1 MIPVPMLALA
11 VSPTDKQISKIVTL
25 DYPTGQNS
33 VAIITG
39 LGELFL
45 QGYNHYGEC
54 AVGETTA
61 FYDHFAQ
68 IKDINGSNTY
78 QCLDVFVAGGA
89 FVYNLDLPSGRRWM
103 FTGSQ
108 AELLGDQST
117 AIASTP
123 TELPAAYSAVTHT
136 EHGAGALKE
145 VRGTFGHNLWL
156 YQFEDGF
163 WGLYINGSNSSEIML
178 ARVAEPK
185 LLAVSQH
192 KFPHFCVTDNSAS
205 YMTTDGVLHMLGS
218 VQSINGVDTSTGP
231 DFWVG
236 YEVSSLT
243 SITSGVKF
251 LDYRLDANVCAFI
264 VGNDSSVLSHELAE
278 GAIWF
283 RMGSRNYYERGENP
297 PAVSRFFPGTGAH
310 HVVDVNS
317 GSIYGFANSTRSGY
331 LSYNDSYSDN
341 YVAYNGC
348 LVSSQWGKDITWIIN
363 TSTYAGGHKDKEAKS
378 FITFFVI
385 NGTLYYAGSRV
396 APGNVNS
403 APEIFGKRCYAAR
416 SILIPDVAYRN
427 LPANSITLA
436 AITGQHATGETI
448 QLQVANDPVG
458 STVYAVSLNTDATS
472 DQLQFTQDDPNLFYI
487 KGLKAGTYNIQLT
500 GKTGSPSVAIS
511 SNTVTVTFSTGIS
524 GSVSYIGPVGELP
537 GGDTYNTA
545 EYFKVDVDY
554 SLGVTASDVTIKY
567 VSGNTNI
574 LNFSEDGSTF
584 TTNPAG
590 GTAQVTVQAVKK
602 STGEVITLG
611 TVPVSVTKTI
621 IIISGVTACRN
632 SFGDVYVDIAN
643 DMPGGEIFY
652 EVRDWDN
659 FEIVDKGSTV
669 DGWFMYDV
677 SKQIDLF
684 GDSYRYY
691 MGTSTKKPL
700 YVYVSGN
707 RGSRWAFFTTYPEDK
722 LDDSRTWSVIPVQ
735 GNKFA
740 SQIMSVAK
748 GNDGPL
754 TIRDNTVAGL
764 GWGDKDKLQV
774 ILRDVS
780 PTTELIKSAS
790 DNYVIDYS
798 MFDSMT
804 GYELRTKSDFNPWD
818 IYTVMEDYSGREGR
832 FGYRSCTRISVSGRY
847 LSDKTGYLE
856 YPKSSSSL
864 VGKFGGL
871 TGYNTVEIEIDQNF
885 KLISAL
891 QLELY
896 DASNN
901 LLGTIY
907 PEGFVGNKY
916 GTKVAAWKKNS
927 TEEWVNIHR
936 LSFCIH
942 DLPPSV
948 DLATIARMRL
958 RLKHVSNTSYTYI
971 DIARFTLLRC
981 DPEFYLSEP
990 AGSLVTPGGAGKQ
1003 ISLQGKPLAFLH
1015 AIDSGTL
1022 AKNSEGDLSG
1032 TATAQDTFFY
1042 FESDFGAVK
1051 GMEFDVWLPESVV
1064 PVNSNHAH
1072 NNSVHVYWKTETQSF
1087 VEANVTYAKVTS
1099 LGGGWWHCKVDTL
1112 ANTSSSL
1119 NISGLRIDLPDDL
1132 YLQSASDK
1140 TFKIGKVKLIMYTTC
1155 FGPAYHEMIDC
1166 CKALKEQDI
1175 GVLDPILWYASNND
1189 GYLPVR
1195 DPDNYET
1202 YAKQYA
1208 NALEYY
1214 VEDISAASA
1223 PSPQEIEDT
1232 RVNIIPLPRYYRY
1245 TNGNPSTG
1253 AIIEPGGTT
1262 TDGGTT
1268 VEYWEGYGRVIV
1280 NDELEDLAIASAV
1293 LQIPTWPPQQISDYK
1308 VLGWTPDTSLTQTA
1322 ISTMLMDLVN
1332 TITGATGAK
1341 DNKRPNSDQIPSP
1354 DELKIYKD
1362 YAGNVVVEEV
1372 FIEETTSKWEIINT
1386 NPANGSTYSAHTV
1399 TSWPWTWYRSEQ
1411 ISALGAEAT
1420 SVNFHI
1426 SSISDADGGAP
1437 SYHLQFSQPV
1447 SKIEPTAFLDWIDT
1461 GPTPLGGTF
1470 RVMADT
1476 TPADNLGR
1484 IRVPSAGTDFA
1495 RLNELP
1501 ADPQQYQWFQATSVK
1516 PLMDV
1521 DCELINTTGT
1531 VVDEWHFQYVCDEP
1545 VVNISVPS
1553 TAGKM
1558 PGDSVQ
1564 ATYTITGK
1572 NGYVADY
1579 KTPMMEETDRYSAVW
1594 SSDNN
1599 DVMSVNSRTGV
1610 ITLNQFGTANIT
1622 LEVTWKDISGLG
1634 QVSGYTQNPTYRGTI
1649 SVTFAAG

>member
-39 LGELFL
+39 LGGLFL

-68 IKDINGSNTY
+68 ITDINGSNNY

-123 TELPAAYSAVTHT
+123 TELPAAYSKVTHT
-136 EHGAGALKE
+136 EHGAGSLRE

-178 ARVAEPK
+178 TRVAEPQ

-192 KFPHFCVTDNSAS
+192 KFPYFCVTDNSAS
-205 YMTTDGVLHMLGS
+205 YLTTDGVVHMLGN
-218 VQSINGVDTSTGP
+218 VQPILGVDTTTDPSY
-231 DFWVG
+231 WIG
-236 YEVSSLT
+236 YDIAAISSI
-243 SITSGVKF
+243 SAGAKI
-251 LDYRLDANVCAFI
+251 LDYRLDANICTFI
-264 VGNDSSVLSHELAE
+264 VGDDSNVLSHELAE
-278 GAIWF
+278 GAVWF
-283 RMGSRNYYERGENP
+283 RMGFRNYYERGANP
-297 PAVSRFFPGTGAH
+297 PTLARFFPGTGAH

-317 GSIYGFANSTRSGY
+317 GSIYGFANSCRSGY
-331 LSYNDSYSDN
+331 LAYNDSYADS

-348 LVSSQWGKDITWIIN
+348 LVAPQWGKNIAWIIN

-385 NGTLYYAGSRV
+385 DGKLYCSGSRV
-396 APGNVNS
+396 SSDGVNS

-427 LPANSITLA
+427 LRANSITLA

-458 STVYAVSLNTDATS
+458 STVYSVSLNTNATS

-537 GGDTYNTA
+537 GGDTYNTS

-567 VSGNTNI
+567 ISSNTSL
-574 LNFSEDGSTF
+574 LNFSEDGSSF

-590 GTAQVTVQAVKK
+590 GTAQVSVQVTKK
-602 STGEVITLG
+602 STGEVVTLG
-611 TVPVSVTKTI
+611 TVAVSVTKTI

-643 DMPGGEIFY
+643 DIPGGEILY
-652 EVRDWDN
+652 KVMDWN
-659 FEIVDKGSTV
+659 NMEIVDEGSTV
-669 DGWFMYDV
+669 DSWFMYDV
-677 SKQIDLF
+677 SKQIDVF

-691 MGTSTKKPL
+691 MGTSTRKPL
-700 YVYVSGN
+700 YVQVSGD
-707 RGSRWAFFTTYPEDK
+707 RGATWLAYTTYPEDAV
-722 LDDSRTWSVIPVQ
+722 DDSRTWSVIPVQ
-735 GNKFA
+735 GNKFL
-740 SQIMSVAK
+740 SQVMNTTK
-748 GNDGPL
+748 GNDYAL
-754 TIRDNTVAGL
+754 TLRDNTAAGL
-764 GWGDKDKLQV
+764 GWGDKDRLQV

-780 PTTELIKSAS
+780 LTTELVKFTAS
-790 DNYVIDYS
+790 NHVIDYS
-798 MFDSMT
+798 MFDSMNAAQFFDRAEST
-804 GYELRTKSDFNPWD
+804 GAISATLNTSYYGTAQGGGDH
-818 IYTVMEDYSGREGR
+818 
-832 FGYRSCTRISVSGRY
+832 YRSCLINQTASNRVIQSVVRG
-847 LSDKTGYLE
+847 LA
-856 YPKSSSSL
+856 
-864 VGKFGGL
+864 GKFGGL
-871 TGYNTVEIEIDQNF
+871 TGYNTVEVEISERALAGLNT
-885 KLISAL
+885 L
-891 QLELY
+891 QLDLKKS
-896 DASNN
+896 DNT
-901 LLGTIY
+901 LLATIY
-907 PEGFVGNKY
+907 PESINGAAYN
-916 GTKVAAWKKNS
+916 KVAAWQRKGSN
-927 TEEWVNIHR
+927 TTDDIFRV
-936 LSFCIH
+936 SFCIH
-942 DLPPSV
+942 DVPSGV
-948 DLATIARMRL
+948 NLADIDQVCVTIPGSTR
-958 RLKHVSNTSYTYI
+958 TFIIIT
-971 DIARFTLLRC
+971 RFTLLRR
-981 DPEFYLSEP
+981 DPEFFLSEP
-990 AGSLVTPGGAGKQ
+990 AGAVVVPAIGTSGEQVSIRGKTLTAV
-1003 ISLQGKPLAFLH
+1003 SD
-1015 AIDSGTL
+1015 IDGPTL
-1022 AKNSEGDLSG
+1022 AKDSECDLVG
-1032 TATAQDTFFY
+1032 TVTGNDPFLNWK
-1042 FESDFGAVK
+1042 SDFGAVK
-1051 GMEFDVWLPESVV
+1051 GMEFDIWLPEGFVLGSG
-1064 PVNSNHAH
+1064 AGGQH
-1072 NNSVHVYWKTETQSF
+1072 NVHLYWATATQDF
-1087 VEANVTYAKVTS
+1087 AEANITYVEQTL
-1099 LGGGWWHCKVDTL
+1099 LGDGWWHCKADTL
-1112 ANTSSSL
+1112 TNTSASL
-1119 NISGLRIDLPDDL
+1119 NITALRIDLPETL
-1132 YLQSASDK
+1132 YHLTDK
-1140 TFKIGKVKLIMYTTC
+1140 SFKIGKVKLIMYTTC

-1166 CKALKEQDI
+1166 CTALIEKGI
-1175 GVLDPILWYASNND
+1175 GVMDPILWYASNRE

-1195 DPDNYET
+1195 GPDNYET
-1202 YAKQYA
+1202 YAIQYA
-1208 NALEYY
+1208 NALEYFAEEIS
-1214 VEDISAASA
+1214 VAGAEDY
-1223 PSPQEIEDT
+1223 QQIEDM
-1232 RVNIIPLPRYYRY
+1232 RVNIIPLPRYYLSLFAFA
-1245 TNGNPSTG
+1245 TTDNP
-1253 AIIEPGGTT
+1253 IIESGGLT
-1262 TDGGTT
+1262 TDGGII
-1268 VEYWEGYGRVIV
+1268 VSYQEGYGRVIV
-1280 NDELEDLAIASAV
+1280 NNEIEDLAIASDAI
-1293 LQIPTWPPQQISDYK
+1293 QIPTWPPQRISDYE
-1308 VLGWTPDTSLTQTA
+1308 VPGGRSATSLT
-1322 ISTMLMDLVN
+1322 SNSVSMMLMDLVN
-1332 TITGATGAK
+1332 TITGTTGAK
-1341 DNKRPNSDQIPSP
+1341 DSQRSNSDQIPSP
-1354 DELKIYKD
+1354 EELKIYKD
-1362 YAGNVVVEEV
+1362 YVGNVVVEEEW
-1372 FIEETTSKWEIINT
+1372 IEDTTAKWEIINAAT
-1386 NPANGSTYSAHTV
+1386 TSSTIYGISTV
-1399 TSWPWTWYRSEQ
+1399 TEWPWTWYRDNQ
-1411 ISALGAEAT
+1411 ISVAGAEVT
-1420 SVNFHI
+1420 EVNFYI

-1437 SYHLQFSQPV
+1437 SYSLLFTQPV
-1447 SKIEPTAFLDWIDT
+1447 SKTEPTAFLDWIDT
-1461 GPTPLGGTF
+1461 GPTPFGGTF

-1476 TPADNLGR
+1476 TPEDNLGR
-1484 IRVPSAGTDFA
+1484 IQVPSAGTDFTK
-1495 RLNELP
+1495 LNELP
-1501 ADPQQYQWFQATSVK
+1501 ADPQEYQWFQATSVK

-1521 DCELINTTGT
+1521 DCELITTTGT
-1531 VVDEWHFQYVCDEP
+1531 IVDDWHFEYVCDEP
-1545 VVNISVPS
+1545 VINISVPS

-1649 SVTFAAG
+1649 SVTYAYTG

>member
-11 VSPTDKQISKIVTL
+11 ASPTDKQISKIVTL

-54 AVGETTA
+54 AIGETTA

-68 IKDINGSNTY
+68 ITNINGSNNY

-89 FVYNLDLPSGRRWM
+89 FVYYLDLPTGKHWM

-123 TELPAAYSAVTHT
+123 TELPSAYSKVTHT
-136 EHGAGALKE
+136 EHGAGSLRE

-178 ARVAEPK
+178 AQVAEPK

-218 VQSINGVDTSTGP
+218 IQSINGVDTSTGP
-231 DFWVG
+231 DSWVG

-243 SITSGVKF
+243 SITAGVKF

-264 VGNDSSVLSHELAE
+264 VGSDSNVLSHELAE
-278 GAIWF
+278 GDVWF
-283 RMGSRNYYERGENP
+283 RMGSRNYYERGPNP

-317 GSIYGFANSTRSGY
+317 GSIYGFTNSNKSGY
-331 LSYNDSYSDN
+331 LGADDN
-341 YVAYNGC
+341 YRDAYYAYNGC
-348 LVSSQWGKDITWIIN
+348 LVAFQWGREIAWIIN
-363 TSTYAGGHKDKEAKS
+363 TSTYANGHKDKEAKS

-385 NGTLYYAGSRV
+385 DGKLYYSGSRV
-396 APGNVNS
+396 SSDGTTS

-427 LPANSITLA
+427 LPANSITVA
-436 AITGQHATGETI
+436 AIDGQHATGETI

-458 STVYAVSLNTDATS
+458 STVYSVSLNTNATS

-524 GSVSYIGPVGELP
+524 GSVSYIGPVGEIP

-545 EYFKVDVDY
+545 EYFKTDVTY

-567 VSGNTNI
+567 VSGDTNV
-574 LNFSEDGSTF
+574 LNFSGDGSTF

-611 TVPVSVTKTI
+611 TVTVTVEKTLI
-621 IIISGVTACRN
+621 EISSVTACRN

-643 DMPGGEIFY
+643 DTPGGEIFY
-652 EVRDWDN
+652 KVLDWN
-659 FEIVDKGSTV
+659 NMEIVDEGSTV
-669 DGWFMYDV
+669 DGWFVYDV

-691 MGTSTKKPL
+691 MVTDTRKPL
-700 YVYVSGN
+700 YVQVSGD
-707 RGSRWAFFTTYPEDK
+707 RGWTWNSYTTYPEDK

-735 GNKFA
+735 GNKYL
-740 SQIMSVAK
+740 SQVMTVAK

-754 TIRDNTVAGL
+754 TLRDNTVAGL
-764 GWGDKDKLQV
+764 GWGDKDRLQV

-780 PTTELIKSAS
+780 LTTELVKFAS

-804 GYELRTKSDFNPWD
+804 GYELVTKSDFNPGQ
-818 IYTVMEDYSGREGR
+818 IYTVKSLYANSEAEGMY
-832 FGYRSCTRISVSGRY
+832 GYRSCTS
-847 LSDKTGYLE
+847 LSLSYKRLPDNTGYLE
-856 YPKSSSSL
+856 YPRSSSSL

-871 TGYNTVEIEIDQNF
+871 TGYNTIEIEIDQDVE
-885 KLISAL
+885 LLSAL

-907 PEGFVGNKY
+907 PEGFVGNRY
-916 GTKVAAWKKNS
+916 GTKVAAWKNVLNG
-927 TEEWVNIHR
+927 TWADIHR

-948 DLATIARMRL
+948 DLTTIARMRL
-958 RLKHVSNTSYTYI
+958 RLKYVSIYSSTYI
-971 DIARFTLLRC
+971 AITRFTLLRR

-990 AGSLVTPGGAGKQ
+990 AGSLVTKGERQ
-1003 ISLQGKPLAFLH
+1003 ISLQGKPLANVNTIDETTLTKNTSTGNLEGTVTNYDPFLVW
-1015 AIDSGTL
+1015 A
-1022 AKNSEGDLSG
+1022 
-1032 TATAQDTFFY
+1032 
-1042 FESDFGAVK
+1042 SDFGAVK
-1051 GMEFDVWLPESVV
+1051 GIEFDIWLPEGFVLGSSTGGQYNVHLYWMTATQGFAE
-1064 PVNSNHAH
+1064 VNIT
-1072 NNSVHVYWKTETQSF
+1072 WPEQ
-1087 VEANVTYAKVTS
+1087 TY
-1099 LGGGWWHCKVDTL
+1099 LGDGWWHCRADTL
-1112 ANTSSSL
+1112 TNVSSSL
-1119 NISGLRIDLPDDL
+1119 NITGLRIDLPGLL
-1132 YLQSASDK
+1132 YNHTDK

-1166 CKALKEQDI
+1166 CTALRDKGID
-1175 GVLDPILWYASNND
+1175 VMDPILWYASNNT

-1195 DPDNYET
+1195 DPDNYKT

-1208 NALEYY
+1208 KALEYFT
-1214 VEDISAASA
+1214 EDISVAGAADYT
-1223 PSPQEIEDT
+1223 EIEAM

-1245 TNGNPSTG
+1245 ISTTNNSV
-1253 AIIEPGGTT
+1253 IEPGGLT
-1262 TDGGTT
+1262 TDGGVT

-1280 NDELEDLAIASAV
+1280 NDELEDLAMVSAV
-1293 LQIPTWPPQQISDYK
+1293 IQIPTWPPQQVSGYN
-1308 VLGWTPDTSLTQTA
+1308 VPGGTPDTSLTSA
-1322 ISTMLMDLVN
+1322 SVDTMITDLVN
-1332 TITGATGAK
+1332 TISRTTEGK
-1341 DNKRPNSDQIPSP
+1341 DSQRPNSDQIPSP

-1362 YAGNVVVEEV
+1362 SVGNIVVDAVS
-1372 FIEETTSKWEIINT
+1372 ISDTTSKWEIINVSHDYG
-1386 NPANGSTYSAHTV
+1386 NTYNVNTV
-1399 TSWPWTWYRSEQ
+1399 TSWPWTWPRDSQ
-1411 ISALGAEAT
+1411 ISYAGAEV
-1420 SVNFHI
+1420 SEVNFHI

-1437 SYHLQFSQPV
+1437 SYSLQFAQ
-1447 SKIEPTAFLDWIDT
+1447 L
-1461 GPTPLGGTF
+1461 
-1470 RVMADT
+1470 
-1476 TPADNLGR
+1476 
-1484 IRVPSAGTDFA
+1484 
-1495 RLNELP
+1495 
-1501 ADPQQYQWFQATSVK
+1501 
-1516 PLMDV
+1516 
-1521 DCELINTTGT
+1521 
-1531 VVDEWHFQYVCDEP
+1531 
-1545 VVNISVPS
+1545 VNKV
-1553 TAGKM
+1553 
-1558 PGDSVQ
+1558 
-1564 ATYTITGK
+1564 
-1572 NGYVADY
+1572 
-1579 KTPMMEETDRYSAVW
+1579 
-1594 SSDNN
+1594 
-1599 DVMSVNSRTGV
+1599 
-1610 ITLNQFGTANIT
+1610 
-1622 LEVTWKDISGLG
+1622 
-1634 QVSGYTQNPTYRGTI
+1634 
-1649 SVTFAAG
+1649 

>member
-11 VSPTDKQISKIVTL
+11 ASPTDKQISKIVTL

-68 IKDINGSNTY
+68 ITNINGSNNY

-123 TELPAAYSAVTHT
+123 AELPAAYSKVTHT
-136 EHGAGALKE
+136 EHGAGSLRE

-163 WGLYINGSNSSEIML
+163 WGLYINGSNSSGIML
-178 ARVAEPK
+178 AQVAEPK

-231 DFWVG
+231 DVWVG

-264 VGNDSSVLSHELAE
+264 VGSDSSVLSHELAE

-283 RMGSRNYYERGENP
+283 RVGSKNYYERGENP
-297 PAVSRFFPGTGAH
+297 PEVSRFFPGTGAH

-317 GSIYGFANSTRSGY
+317 GIGYGFTHSNKSGY
-331 LSYNDSYSDN
+331 LAYNDSYHDGYIADS
-341 YVAYNGC
+341 GC
-348 LVSSQWGKDITWIIN
+348 LVTTQWGRDIAWIIN
-363 TSTYAGGHKDKEAKS
+363 TSTYANGHKDKEAKS
-378 FITFFVI
+378 FITFFVTD
-385 NGTLYYAGSRV
+385 GKLYYSGSRV
-396 APGNVNS
+396 SSDGTTS

-427 LPANSITLA
+427 LPANSITVA
-436 AITGQHATGETI
+436 AIADQHATGETL
-448 QLQVANDPVG
+448 QLQVALEPVG
-458 STVYAVSLNTDATS
+458 STVYSVSLNTNATS

-487 KGLKAGTYNIQLT
+487 KGLKAGTYNIQLA

-524 GSVSYIGPVGELP
+524 GSVSYIGPVGEIP

-545 EYFKVDVDY
+545 EYFKTDVAY

-567 VSGNTNI
+567 VSSNANV
-574 LNFSEDGSTF
+574 LNFSGDGSTF

-590 GTAQVTVQAVKK
+590 GTAQVSVQAVKN
-602 STGEVITLG
+602 STGEVVTLG
-611 TVPVSVTKTI
+611 TVAVSVTKTI

-643 DMPGGEIFY
+643 DMPGGEILY
-652 EVRDWDN
+652 KVLDWN
-659 FEIVDKGSTV
+659 NMGIVDEGSTV

-677 SKQIDLF
+677 SKQINLF
-684 GDSYRYY
+684 DDSYRYY

-700 YVYVSGN
+700 YVQVSGD
-707 RGSRWAFFTTYPEDK
+707 RGATWTAYTTYPEDK

-764 GWGDKDKLQV
+764 GWGDKDRLQV

-780 PTTELIKSAS
+780 LTTELVKSAAS
-790 DNYVIDYS
+790 NHVIDCS
-798 MFDSMT
+798 MFDSMNAAQLMARAAAT
-804 GYELRTKSDFNPWD
+804 YNVSLDTSTYGTAQGGGDS
-818 IYTVMEDYSGREGR
+818 
-832 FGYRSCTRISVSGRY
+832 YRSCLTMSAAGSSTYFRIDG
-847 LSDKTGYLE
+847 LA
-856 YPKSSSSL
+856 
-864 VGKFGGL
+864 GKFGGL
-871 TGYNTVEIEIDQNF
+871 TGYNTIEVEISGKEL
-885 KLISAL
+885 KW
-891 QLELY
+891 LETLRV
-896 DASNN
+896 DLHDSNN
-901 LLGTIY
+901 TFITAIF
-907 PEGFVGNKY
+907 PESINGAAYN
-916 GTKVAAWKKNS
+916 KVAAWKRKGS
-927 TEEWVNIHR
+927 QTEDNIFR
-936 LSFCIH
+936 VSFCIH
-942 DLPPSV
+942 DVPHTI
-948 DLATIARMRL
+948 DLATIDKVLVAAGYVDGGGVAL
-958 RLKHVSNTSYTYI
+958 VNVT
-971 DIARFTLLRC
+971 RFTLLRR
-981 DPEFYLSEP
+981 DPEFFLSEP
-990 AGSLVTPGGAGKQ
+990 AGAAVVPGVGTAAGNQ
-1003 ISLQGKPLAFLH
+1003 VSIQGKALTSVSN
-1015 AIDSGTL
+1015 IDSVTL
-1022 AKNSEGDLSG
+1022 AKNSEGDLVG
-1032 TATAQDTFFY
+1032 TVTNLDPY
-1042 FESDFGAVK
+1042 LVWESDFGAVK
-1051 GMEFDVWLPESVV
+1051 GIEFDIWLPEGYALSG
-1064 PVNSNHAH
+1064 PG
-1072 NNSVHVYWKTETQSF
+1072 VHLYWKTSTQDYS
-1087 VEANVTYAKVTS
+1087 EANITWADQIL
-1099 LGGGWWHCKVDTL
+1099 LGNGWWHCKATTL
-1112 ANTSSSL
+1112 TNTSPDL
-1119 NISGLRIDLPDDL
+1119 HITGLRIDLPNSL
-1132 YLQSASDK
+1132 YEHADK

-1166 CKALKEQDI
+1166 CTALIDKGID
-1175 GVLDPILWYASNND
+1175 VMDPVLWYASNNE
-1189 GYLPVR
+1189 GYLPVKGS
-1195 DPDNYET
+1195 DNYET

-1208 NALEYY
+1208 NALEYFA
-1214 VEDISAASA
+1214 EEISVAGAADYL
-1223 PSPQEIEDT
+1223 EIEDM
-1232 RVNIIPLPRYYRY
+1232 RVNIIPLPRYYSY
-1245 TNGNPSTG
+1245 ISETNNSIVEFGG
-1253 AIIEPGGTT
+1253 ATN
-1262 TDGGTT
+1262 DGGIT
-1268 VEYWEGYGRVIV
+1268 VDYKEGYGRVIV

-1293 LQIPTWPPQQISDYK
+1293 IQIPTWPPQLPSGYNVNGLVD
-1308 VLGWTPDTSLTQTA
+1308 TTSLSSA
-1322 ISTMLMDLVN
+1322 SVSTMIADLVT
-1332 TITGATGAK
+1332 TITGTTGAK
-1341 DNKRPNSDQIPSP
+1341 DNKRLNSDQIPSP
-1354 DELKIYKD
+1354 EKLKIYKD
-1362 YAGNVVVEEV
+1362 YAGNVVVEKV
-1372 FIEETTSKWEIINT
+1372 YIEDTTSKWEIINVKPD
-1386 NPANGSTYSAHTV
+1386 NSATYNVNTV
-1399 TSWPWTWYRSEQ
+1399 TAWPWTWYRDGQ
-1411 ISALGAEAT
+1411 ISSAGAEVT
-1420 SVNFHI
+1420 NFNFYI

-1437 SYHLQFSQPV
+1437 SYSMQFWGPAN
-1447 SKIEPTAFLDWIDT
+1447 KIEPVAFLDWIDT

-1470 RVMADT
+1470 RVEAET
-1476 TPADNLGR
+1476 TPANNLGR

-1501 ADPQQYQWFQATSVK
+1501 ADPQKYQWFQATSVK

-1531 VVDEWHFQYVCDEP
+1531 VVDNWHFQYVCDEP
-1545 VVNISVPS
+1545 VINISVPS

-1634 QVSGYTQNPTYRGTI
+1634 QVSGYTQNPIYRGSI

>member
-68 IKDINGSNTY
+68 ITDINGSNNY

-89 FVYNLDLPSGRRWM
+89 FVYNLDLPSGRHWM

-136 EHGAGALKE
+136 EHGAGSLKE

-178 ARVAEPK
+178 ARVAEPQ

-205 YMTTDGVLHMLGS
+205 YLTTDGVLHVLGN
-218 VQSINGVDTSTGP
+218 VQSVLGVDTTTDPSY
-231 DFWVG
+231 WVS
-236 YEVSSLT
+236 YDVASLSSI
-243 SITSGVKF
+243 SSGAKI

-264 VGNDSSVLSHELAE
+264 VGDNSDTLSHELAE
-278 GAIWF
+278 GAVWF
-283 RMGSRNYYERGENP
+283 RMGSRNYYERGDNP

-317 GSIYGFANSTRSGY
+317 GSIYGFANSNKSGY
-331 LSYNDSYSDN
+331 LDYNDSYSDN

-348 LVSSQWGKDITWIIN
+348 LVNPQWGKDVAWIIN
-363 TSTYAGGHKDKEAKS
+363 TSTYANGHKDKEAKS

-385 NGTLYYAGSRV
+385 DKKLYYSGSRV
-396 APGNVNS
+396 SSDGVNS

-416 SILIPDVAYRN
+416 SILLPDVAYRN
-427 LPANSITLA
+427 LPANSISLT
-436 AITGQHATGETI
+436 AISGEHATGETI
-448 QLQVANDPVG
+448 QLQVALEPVG
-458 STVYAVSLNTDATS
+458 STVYSVSLNTNATS

-511 SNTVTVTFSTGIS
+511 SNTVTVTFSTGVS

-545 EYFKVDVDY
+545 EYFKVDVGY

-567 VSGNTNI
+567 VSGDTSV
-574 LNFSEDGSTF
+574 LNFSEDGNTF
-584 TTNPAG
+584 TTNPFG
-590 GTAQVTVQAVKK
+590 GTVQVTVQAIKN
-602 STGEVITLG
+602 STSEVITLG
-611 TVPVSVTKTI
+611 TITVSVTETSI
-621 IIISGVTACRN
+621 TISGVTACRN

-643 DMPGGEIFY
+643 DTPGGAILY
-652 EVRDWDN
+652 KVMDWN
-659 FEIVDKGSTV
+659 NMEIVDEGSTV
-669 DGWFMYDV
+669 DSWFMYDV

-691 MGTSTKKPL
+691 MGTSTRKPL
-700 YVYVSGN
+700 YVQVSGD
-707 RGSRWAFFTTYPEDK
+707 RGATWLAYTIYPEDK
-722 LDDSRTWSVIPVQ
+722 IDDSRTWSVIPVQ
-735 GNKFA
+735 GNKFLR
-740 SQIMSVAK
+740 QIMNTTK
-748 GNDGPL
+748 GNDYAL
-754 TIRDNTVAGL
+754 TFRDNTVAGL
-764 GWGDKDKLQV
+764 GWGDKDRLQV

-780 PTTELIKSAS
+780 LTTELVKSVAS
-790 DNYVIDYS
+790 RHVIDCS
-798 MFDSMT
+798 MFDSMNAAQFFDRAEST
-804 GYELRTKSDFNPWD
+804 GAISATLNTSYYGTAQGGGDH
-818 IYTVMEDYSGREGR
+818 
-832 FGYRSCTRISVSGRY
+832 YRSCLILQTAGN
-847 LSDKTGYLE
+847 KTLQQGIKGLA
-856 YPKSSSSL
+856 
-864 VGKFGGL
+864 GKFGGL
-871 TGYNTVEIEIDQNF
+871 TGYNTVEVEISERALEALNT
-885 KLISAL
+885 L
-891 QLELY
+891 QLDLRAR
-896 DASNN
+896 DGAS
-901 LLGTIY
+901 LATIY
-907 PEGFVGNKY
+907 PESINGEAYN
-916 GTKVAAWKKNS
+916 KVAAWKRKGSS
-927 TEEWVNIHR
+927 TTDDIFRV
-936 LSFCIH
+936 SFCIH
-942 DLPPSV
+942 DAPSSVNLANIDQVFVTLPGTT
-948 DLATIARMRL
+948 ATFI
-958 RLKHVSNTSYTYI
+958 VVT
-971 DIARFTLLRC
+971 RFTLLRR
-981 DPEFYLSEP
+981 DPEFFLSEP
-990 AGSLVTPGGAGKQ
+990 AGALVVPAIGTTGEQ
-1003 ISLQGKPLAFLH
+1003 VTIQGKATSVLNS
-1015 AIDSGTL
+1015 IDNATL
-1022 AKNSEGDLSG
+1022 AKNSECDLVG
-1032 TATAQDTFFY
+1032 TVTNSDPFLVW
-1042 FESDFGAVK
+1042 ESDFGAVK
-1051 GMEFDVWLPESVV
+1051 GIEFDIWLPEGVDLGRE
-1064 PVNSNHAH
+1064 PCCI
-1072 NNSVHVYWKTETQSF
+1072 YWGTDTQLF
-1087 VEANVTYAKVTS
+1087 AEVNVTRADYTL
-1099 LGGGWWHCKVDTL
+1099 LGDGWWHCKATTL
-1112 ANTSSSL
+1112 TNTSSGL
-1119 NISGLRIDLPDDL
+1119 NITSLRINLPDSL
-1132 YLQSASDK
+1132 YDHVDK
-1140 TFKIGKVKLIMYTTC
+1140 SFKIGKVKLIMYTTC

-1166 CKALKEQDI
+1166 CTALIDKGI
-1175 GVLDPILWYASNND
+1175 GVMDPVLWYASNRE
-1189 GYLPVR
+1189 GYLPNKGS
-1195 DPDNYET
+1195 DNYET

-1214 VEDISAASA
+1214 TEEISVAGAEDY
-1223 PSPQEIEDT
+1223 QQIEDM

-1245 TNGNPSTG
+1245 LSAPVVFEYGGLTN
-1253 AIIEPGGTT
+1253 
-1262 TDGGTT
+1262 DGGNT
-1268 VEYWEGYGRVIV
+1268 VDYGEGYGRVIV
-1280 NDELEDLAIASAV
+1280 NNELEDLAIASDV
-1293 LQIPTWPPQQISDYK
+1293 IQVPTWPPQLISGYT
-1308 VLGWTPDTSLTQTA
+1308 VGETLGASSLTPA
-1322 ISTMLMDLVN
+1322 SVNTMVADLVD
-1332 TITGATGAK
+1332 TIVGTTGGK

-1362 YAGNVVVEEV
+1362 YVGNVVVEEGY
-1372 FIEETTSKWEIINT
+1372 IEDTTSKWEIVNT
-1386 NPANGSTYSAHTV
+1386 NTSGGLVYSVNTI
-1399 TSWPWTWYRSEQ
+1399 TTWPWTWYRSDQ
-1411 ISALGAEAT
+1411 IAALGAEA
-1420 SVNFHI
+1420 SVASFYI
-1426 SSISDADGGAP
+1426 SSVSDADGGAP
-1437 SYHLQFSQPV
+1437 SYSLRFLQPV
-1447 SKIEPTAFLDWIDT
+1447 SKIEPVAFDDWIDT

-1484 IRVPSAGTDFA
+1484 IRVPSAGTDFT

-1521 DCELINTTGT
+1521 DCELINTAGT
-1531 VVDEWHFQYVCDEP
+1531 TVDDWHFEYVCDEP

-1564 ATYTITGK
+1564 ATYTITGR

-1594 SSDNN
+1594 SSNNN

-1610 ITLNQFGTANIT
+1610 ITLNQFGTATIT

-1634 QVSGYTQNPTYRGTI
+1634 QVSGYTQNPTYTGSI
-1649 SVTFAAG
+1649 SVTFAYTG

>member
-11 VSPTDKQISKIVTL
+11 ASPTDKQISKIVTL

-68 IKDINGSNTY
+68 ITNIDGSNNY

-123 TELPAAYSAVTHT
+123 TELPAAYSKVTHT
-136 EHGAGALKE
+136 EHGAGSLRE

-178 ARVAEPK
+178 AQVAEPK

-231 DFWVG
+231 DSWVG

-251 LDYRLDANVCAFI
+251 LDYRLDANICTFI
-264 VGNDSSVLSHELAE
+264 VGDDSNALSHELAE
-278 GAIWF
+278 GAVWF
-283 RMGSRNYYERGENP
+283 RMGSRNYYERGSNP

-317 GSIYGFANSTRSGY
+317 GDVYGFANSNKSGY
-331 LSYNDSYSDN
+331 LSYNDSYDDA
-341 YVAYNGC
+341 YVAFNGC
-348 LVSSQWGKDITWIIN
+348 LVNFAWSREVEWVIN

-385 NGTLYYAGSRV
+385 DGKLWYAGSRV
-396 APGNVNS
+396 SSDNVNS

-427 LPANSITLA
+427 LPANSITVA
-436 AITGQHATGETI
+436 AITDQHATGETL
-448 QLQVANDPVG
+448 QLQVALEPVG
-458 STVYAVSLNTDATS
+458 STVYSVSLNTNAAS

-500 GKTGSPSVAIS
+500 GKTGSPSAAIS

-524 GSVSYIGPVGELP
+524 GSVSYIGPVGEIP

-545 EYFKVDVDY
+545 EYFKTDVAY

-567 VSGNTNI
+567 VSSNTNV
-574 LNFSEDGSTF
+574 LNFSGDGSTF

-590 GTAQVTVQAVKK
+590 GTAQVSVQAVKN
-602 STGEVITLG
+602 STGEVVTLG
-611 TVPVSVTKTI
+611 TVTVTVTKTI

-643 DMPGGEIFY
+643 DMPGGEILY
-652 EVRDWDN
+652 KVMDWN
-659 FEIVDKGSTV
+659 NSGVVDEGSTV

-677 SKQIDLF
+677 SKQINLF
-684 GDSYRYY
+684 DDSYRYY

-700 YVYVSGN
+700 YVQVSGD
-707 RGSRWAFFTTYPEDK
+707 RGATWSAYTAYPEDK

-735 GNKFA
+735 GNKYL
-740 SQIMSVAK
+740 SQAMTVAK

-754 TIRDNTVAGL
+754 TLRDNTVAGL
-764 GWGDKDKLQV
+764 GWGDKDRLQV

-780 PTTELIKSAS
+780 LTTELVKSAAS
-790 DNYVIDYS
+790 NHVIDCS
-798 MFDSMT
+798 MFDSMNAAQFNA
-804 GYELRTKSDFNPWD
+804 GLLGNKSGTITLDTSTYGTAQGGGDN
-818 IYTVMEDYSGREGR
+818 
-832 FGYRSCTRISVSGRY
+832 YRSCLTLTAPSGTSAWCGVGG
-847 LSDKTGYLE
+847 LA
-856 YPKSSSSL
+856 
-864 VGKFGGL
+864 GKFGGL
-871 TGYNTVEIEIDQNF
+871 TGYNTIEVEISGKGLQG
-885 KLISAL
+885 LSTL
-891 QLELY
+891 QLELQK
-896 DASNN
+896 NG
-901 LLGTIY
+901 GTILANIY
-907 PEGFVGNKY
+907 PESINGSAYN
-916 GTKVAAWKKNS
+916 KVAAWKRKGS
-927 TEEWVNIHR
+927 QTEDNIFR
-936 LSFCIH
+936 VSFCIY
-942 DLPPSV
+942 DVPSTIRLTDIDKV
-948 DLATIARMRL
+948 FVVLSGATTATVNI
-958 RLKHVSNTSYTYI
+958 T
-971 DIARFTLLRC
+971 RFTLLRR
-981 DPEFYLSEP
+981 DPEFFLSEP
-990 AGSLVTPGGAGKQ
+990 AGAQVVPSIGTAGKQ
-1003 ISLQGKPLAFLH
+1003 VSIKGKEVSKLN
-1015 AIDSGTL
+1015 AIDSATL
-1022 AKNSEGDLSG
+1022 AKDSECDLTG
-1032 TATAQDTFFY
+1032 TVTGNDPFLAW
-1042 FESDFGAVK
+1042 ESDFGAVK
-1051 GMEFDVWLPESVV
+1051 GVEFDIWLPEGFVLSGKG
-1064 PVNSNHAH
+1064 
-1072 NNSVHVYWKTETQSF
+1072 VHLYWRTDTQPF
-1087 VEANVTYAKVTS
+1087 TEANVTWADQIS
-1099 LGGGWWHCKVDTL
+1099 LGDGWWHCRAATL
-1112 ANTSSSL
+1112 TNTSSDL
-1119 NISGLRIDLPDDL
+1119 HITGLRIDLPNSL
-1132 YLQSASDK
+1132 YDHADK
-1140 TFKIGKVKLIMYTTC
+1140 SFKIGKVKLIMYTTC

-1166 CKALKEQDI
+1166 CTALVDKGIE
-1175 GVLDPILWYASNND
+1175 VMDPVLWYASNNA

-1195 DPDNYET
+1195 GQDNYET
-1202 YAKQYA
+1202 YARQYA
-1208 NALEYY
+1208 NALEYFA
-1214 VEDISAASA
+1214 EEISVAGAADYL
-1223 PSPQEIEDT
+1223 EIEDM
-1232 RVNIIPLPRYYRY
+1232 RVNIISLPRYYSY
-1245 TNGNPSTG
+1245 ISETNNSIVEFGG
-1253 AIIEPGGTT
+1253 ATN
-1262 TDGGTT
+1262 DGGIT
-1268 VEYWEGYGRVIV
+1268 VDYKEGYGRVIV

-1293 LQIPTWPPQQISDYK
+1293 IQIPAWPPQLPSGYNVSGLVD
-1308 VLGWTPDTSLTQTA
+1308 TTSLSSA
-1322 ISTMLMDLVN
+1322 SVSTMIADLVT
-1332 TITGATGAK
+1332 TITGSTGGK
-1341 DNKRPNSDQIPSP
+1341 DNLRPNADQIPSP
-1354 DELKIYKD
+1354 EELKIYKD
-1362 YAGNVVVEEV
+1362 YAGNVVVEDV
-1372 FIEETTSKWEIINT
+1372 WIEDTTSKWEIINVNADNSATYGT
-1386 NPANGSTYSAHTV
+1386 NIV
-1399 TSWPWTWYRSEQ
+1399 TSWPWTWYRDNQ
-1411 ISALGAEAT
+1411 ISVSGAE
-1420 SVNFHI
+1420 VNVFNFYTH
-1426 SSISDADGGAP
+1426 SISDADGGAP
-1437 SYHLQFSQPV
+1437 SYTFQFWGSA

-1470 RVMADT
+1470 RVEAET
-1476 TPADNLGR
+1476 TPVDNLGR

-1531 VVDEWHFQYVCDEP
+1531 VVDNWHFQYVCDEP

-1594 SSDNN
+1594 SSNNN

-1610 ITLNQFGTANIT
+1610 ITLNQFGTATIT
-1622 LEVTWKDISGLG
+1622 LTITWKDISGLG
-1634 QVSGYTQNPTYRGTI
+1634 QVSGYPQNPTYTGSI

>member
-11 VSPTDKQISKIVTL
+11 ASPTDKQISKIVTL

-68 IKDINGSNTY
+68 ITNINGSNNY

-89 FVYNLDLPSGRRWM
+89 FVYYLDLPTGKHWM

-123 TELPAAYSAVTHT
+123 TELPAAYSKVTHT
-136 EHGAGALKE
+136 EHGVGSLRE

-178 ARVAEPK
+178 APVAAPK
-185 LLAVSQH
+185 LLTVSQH
-192 KFPHFCVTDNSAS
+192 KFPHFCVTDNCAS
-205 YMTTDGVLHMLGS
+205 YMTPDGVLHVLGNAQAI
-218 VQSINGVDTSTGP
+218 VGVDTTTGP
-231 DFWVG
+231 DYWAS
-236 YEVSSLT
+236 YDIAALSSI
-243 SITSGVKF
+243 SSGVKF
-251 LDYRLDANVCAFI
+251 LDYRLDANICAFI
-264 VGNDSSVLSHELAE
+264 VGDDSNTLSHELAE

-283 RMGSRNYYERGENP
+283 RMGSRNYYERGSNP
-297 PAVSRFFPGTGAH
+297 PTLSRFFPGPAAH
-310 HVVDVNS
+310 HVVNVESGDV
-317 GSIYGFANSTRSGY
+317 YGFANSNKSGY
-331 LSYNDSYSDN
+331 LSYADTYEDT
-341 YVAYNGC
+341 YAAYNGC
-348 LVSSQWGKDITWIIN
+348 LVNFAWGREVEWVIN

-385 NGTLYYAGSRV
+385 DGKLYYAGSRV
-396 APGNVNS
+396 SSDNVNS
-403 APEIFGKRCYAAR
+403 TPEIFGKRCYAAR

-427 LPANSITLA
+427 LPANSITVA
-436 AITGQHATGETI
+436 AIDGQHATGETI
-448 QLQVANDPVG
+448 QLQVENDPVG
-458 STVYAVSLNTDATS
+458 STVYSISLNTNATS

-487 KGLKAGTYNIQLT
+487 KGLKAGTYNIQLA

-511 SNTVTVTFSTGIS
+511 SNTVTVTFSTGVS
-524 GSVSYIGPVGELP
+524 GSVSYIGPVGEIP

-545 EYFKVDVDY
+545 DYFKVDVAY

-567 VSGNTNI
+567 VSGDTSV
-574 LNFSEDGSTF
+574 LNFSGDGSTF

-590 GTAQVTVQAVKK
+590 GTAQVSVQAVKN
-602 STGEVITLG
+602 STGEVVTLG
-611 TVPVSVTKTI
+611 SVTVAVTRTI
-621 IIISGVTACRN
+621 ITISSVTACRN

-643 DMPGGEIFY
+643 DTPGGAIFY
-652 EVRDWDN
+652 KVMDWN
-659 FEIVDKGSTV
+659 NSGVVDEGSTV

-677 SKQIDLF
+677 SKQINLF
-684 GDSYRYY
+684 DDSYRYY

-700 YVYVSGN
+700 YVQVSGD
-707 RGSRWAFFTTYPEDK
+707 RGATWTAYTTYPEDK

-764 GWGDKDKLQV
+764 GWGDKDRLQV

-780 PTTELIKSAS
+780 LTTELVKSAAS
-790 DNYVIDYS
+790 NHVIDCS
-798 MFDSMT
+798 MFDSMNAAQIKARAAET
-804 GYELRTKSDFNPWD
+804 YNVTLDTSTYGTAQGGGDS
-818 IYTVMEDYSGREGR
+818 
-832 FGYRSCTRISVSGRY
+832 YRSCLKMLAPDNQSAHFVVDG
-847 LSDKTGYLE
+847 LA
-856 YPKSSSSL
+856 
-864 VGKFGGL
+864 GKLGGS
-871 TGYNTVEIEIDQNF
+871 TGYNTIEVEISGKDLKMLETFRIDLHN
-885 KLISAL
+885 SANERL
-891 QLELY
+891 
-896 DASNN
+896 DV
-901 LLGTIY
+901 IY
-907 PEGFVGNKY
+907 PESINGAAYN
-916 GTKVAAWKKNS
+916 KVAAWKQKGKQVEND
-927 TEEWVNIHR
+927 IFR
-936 LSFCIH
+936 ISFCIH
-942 DLPPSV
+942 DASTSV
-948 DLATIARMRL
+948 NFADITRILVVVGYPNKPGIAT
-958 RLKHVSNTSYTYI
+958 VNVT
-971 DIARFTLLRC
+971 RFTLLRR
-981 DPEFYLSEP
+981 DPEFFLSEP
-990 AGSLVTPGGAGKQ
+990 AGALVVPSIGTAGEQVSIK
-1003 ISLQGKPLAFLH
+1003 GKALTSVSN
-1015 AIDSGTL
+1015 IDSVTL
-1022 AKNSEGDLSG
+1022 AKNSEGDLVG
-1032 TATAQDTFFY
+1032 TVTGNDQFLTWS
-1042 FESDFGAVK
+1042 SDFGAVK
-1051 GMEFDVWLPESVV
+1051 GMEFDVWLPEGVV
-1064 PVNSNHAH
+1064 PVNSGHEH
-1072 NNSVHVYWKTETQSF
+1072 RNSVHVYWSTEEQPY

-1119 NISGLRIDLPDDL
+1119 NISGLRIDLPEVI
-1132 YLQSASDK
+1132 YNTTEK

-1155 FGPAYHEMIDC
+1155 FGPAYHEMIDY
-1166 CKALKEQDI
+1166 CKALKEKDI

-1195 DPDNYET
+1195 GSDNYET

-1214 VEDISAASA
+1214 AEEISVASA
-1223 PSPQEIEDT
+1223 EDYQQIEDT
-1232 RVNIIPLPRYYRY
+1232 RVNIIPLPRYYSRIY
-1245 TNGNPSTG
+1245 GYPTNS
-1253 AIIEPGGTT
+1253 IIEFGGATS
-1262 TDGGTT
+1262 DGGIT
-1268 VEYWEGYGRVIV
+1268 VDYKEGYGRVLV
-1280 NDELEDLAIASAV
+1280 NDELEDLAVGSAV
-1293 LQIPTWPPQQISDYK
+1293 LQIPTWPPQQVSGYN
-1308 VLGWTPDTSLTQTA
+1308 VPGGTPDTSLTKDS
-1322 ISTMLMDLVN
+1322 INTMHTNLVT
-1332 TITGATGAK
+1332 TICGTTGAVDSQRSNA
-1341 DNKRPNSDQIPSP
+1341 DQIPSP

-1372 FIEETTSKWEIINT
+1372 YIKDTTSKWEIINVKPD
-1386 NPANGSTYSAHTV
+1386 NSATHNVNTV
-1399 TSWPWTWYRSEQ
+1399 TAWPWTWYRDNQ
-1411 ISALGAEAT
+1411 ISSTGAEVT
-1420 SVNFHI
+1420 DFNFYI

-1437 SYHLQFSQPV
+1437 SYSMQFWGPAN
-1447 SKIEPTAFLDWIDT
+1447 KIEPVAFLDWIDT

-1470 RVMADT
+1470 RVEAET
-1476 TPADNLGR
+1476 TPANNLGR

-1531 VVDEWHFQYVCDEP
+1531 VVENWHFQYVCDEP
-1545 VVNISVPS
+1545 VVNIAVPS
-1553 TAGKM
+1553 TAGKI

-1594 SSDNN
+1594 SSNNN

-1610 ITLNQFGTANIT
+1610 ITLNQFGTATIT
-1622 LEVTWKDISGLG
+1622 LTITWKDISGLG
-1634 QVSGYTQNPTYRGTI
+1634 QVSGYPQNPTYTGSI

>member
-54 AVGETTA
+54 GTDGTTA

-68 IKDINGSNTY
+68 ITAINGLNNY

-123 TELPAAYSAVTHT
+123 TELPAAYSKVTHT
-136 EHGAGALKE
+136 EHGAGSLRE

-178 ARVAEPK
+178 AQVAEPK

-243 SITSGVKF
+243 SIKSGVKF

-278 GAIWF
+278 GAVWF
-283 RMGSRNYYERGENP
+283 RMGSRNYYERGANP
-297 PAVSRFFPGTGAH
+297 PTLARFFPGTGAH

-317 GSIYGFANSTRSGY
+317 GSIYGFANSNKSGY
-331 LSYNDSYSDN
+331 LDYNDSYSDN

-348 LVSSQWGKDITWIIN
+348 LVAFQWGREIAWIIN
-363 TSTYAGGHKDKEAKS
+363 TSTYANGHKDKEAKS

-385 NGTLYYAGSRV
+385 DGKLYYSGSRV
-396 APGNVNS
+396 SSDGTNS

-416 SILIPDVAYRN
+416 SILIPDAAYRN
-427 LPANSITLA
+427 LPANSMTIA
-436 AITGQHATGETI
+436 AITGQHATGETLR
-448 QLQVANDPVG
+448 LQVANDPVG
-458 STVYAVSLNTDATS
+458 STVYSVSLNTNAAS

-524 GSVSYIGPVGELP
+524 GSVSYIGPVGEIP

-545 EYFKVDVDY
+545 EYFKTDVAY

-567 VSGNTNI
+567 VSSNTNV
-574 LNFSEDGSTF
+574 LNFSGDGSTF

-590 GTAQVTVQAVKK
+590 GTAQVSVQAVKN

-611 TVPVSVTKTI
+611 TVTVTVTKTI
-621 IIISGVTACRN
+621 ITISGVTACRN

-643 DMPGGEIFY
+643 DMPGGEILY
-652 EVRDWDN
+652 KVMDWN
-659 FEIVDKGSTV
+659 NSAVVDEGSTV

-691 MGTSTKKPL
+691 MGTSTRKPL
-700 YVYVSGN
+700 YVQVSGD
-707 RGSRWAFFTTYPEDK
+707 RGATWSAYTTYPEDR

-735 GNKFA
+735 GNKFL
-740 SQIMSVAK
+740 SQVMNTTK
-748 GNDGPL
+748 GNDYAL
-754 TIRDNTVAGL
+754 TLRDNTVAGL
-764 GWGDKDKLQV
+764 GWGDKDRLQV

-780 PTTELIKSAS
+780 LTTELVKSAAS
-790 DNYVIDYS
+790 NHVIDCS
-798 MFDSMT
+798 MFDSMNAAQFLT
-804 GYELRTKSDFNPWD
+804 RSSNQAANAVLDTSTYGTAQGGGDH
-818 IYTVMEDYSGREGR
+818 
-832 FGYRSCTRISVSGRY
+832 YRSCLTMKRPDAATNAYCGVNG
-847 LSDKTGYLE
+847 LA
-856 YPKSSSSL
+856 
-864 VGKFGGL
+864 GKFGGL
-871 TGYNTVEIEIDQNF
+871 AGYNTVEVEISGKGLQG
-885 KLISAL
+885 LSTL
-891 QLELY
+891 QLELQKS
-896 DASNN
+896 DSTVLAN
-901 LLGTIY
+901 IY
-907 PEGFVGNKY
+907 PESINGAAYN
-916 GTKVAAWKKNS
+916 KVAAWKRKGS
-927 TEEWVNIHR
+927 QTEDNIFR
-936 LSFCIH
+936 VSFCIH
-942 DLPPSV
+942 DVPSTISLTDIDKV
-948 DLATIARMRL
+948 LVVLSGATTATVNI
-958 RLKHVSNTSYTYI
+958 T
-971 DIARFTLLRC
+971 RFTLLRR
-981 DPEFYLSEP
+981 DPEFFLSEP
-990 AGSLVTPGGAGKQ
+990 AGALVVPAIGTSGKQ
-1003 ISLQGKPLAFLH
+1003 VTIHGKALTSVSN
-1015 AIDSGTL
+1015 IDSATL
-1022 AKNSEGDLSG
+1022 AKNSECDLVG
-1032 TATAQDTFFY
+1032 TVTNYDPFLVW
-1042 FESDFGAVK
+1042 ESDFGAVK
-1051 GMEFDVWLPESVV
+1051 GIEFDIWLPEGFVLSGPGVHLYWRTDTQ
-1064 PVNSNHAH
+1064 PYTEVNITWAD
-1072 NNSVHVYWKTETQSF
+1072 QI
-1087 VEANVTYAKVTS
+1087 S
-1099 LGGGWWHCKVDTL
+1099 LGDGWWHCRAATL
-1112 ANTSSSL
+1112 TNTSSDL
-1119 NISGLRIDLPDDL
+1119 HITGLRVDLPNSL
-1132 YLQSASDK
+1132 YDHTDK
-1140 TFKIGKVKLIMYTTC
+1140 SFKIGKVKLIMYTTC

-1166 CKALKEQDI
+1166 CTALIDKGI
-1175 GVLDPILWYASNND
+1175 GVMDPVLWYASNNS

-1195 DPDNYET
+1195 DPNNYET
-1202 YAKQYA
+1202 YAKRYA
-1208 NALEYY
+1208 NVLEYFAEEIS
-1214 VEDISAASA
+1214 VAGAEDY
-1223 PSPQEIEDT
+1223 QQIEDM
-1232 RVNIIPLPRYYRY
+1232 RVNIIPLPRYYLHIY
-1245 TNGNPSTG
+1245 GSPTNQIVEAGGSTS
-1253 AIIEPGGTT
+1253 
-1262 TDGGTT
+1262 DGGNT
-1268 VEYWEGYGRVIV
+1268 VIRQEGYGRVIV

-1293 LQIPTWPPQQISDYK
+1293 IQIPTWPPQQISDYK

-1332 TITGATGAK
+1332 TITGTTGAK
-1341 DNKRPNSDQIPSP
+1341 DSQRPNSDQIPSP

-1372 FIEETTSKWEIINT
+1372 LIEDTTSKWWIISVK
-1386 NPANGSTYSAHTV
+1386 PDYSATYISDIV
-1399 TSWPWTWYRSEQ
+1399 TSWPWTWYRGDQ
-1411 ISALGAEAT
+1411 ISVSGAEVT
-1420 SVNFHI
+1420 EVNFFI

-1437 SYHLQFSQPV
+1437 SYSMQFWGPAN
-1447 SKIEPTAFLDWIDT
+1447 KIEPVAFLDWIDT

-1484 IRVPSAGTDFA
+1484 IQVPSAGTDFA

-1501 ADPQQYQWFQATSVK
+1501 ADPQKYQWFQATSVK
-1516 PLMDV
+1516 PLMEI
-1521 DCELINTTGT
+1521 DCNLIKTTGE
-1531 VVDEWHFQYVCDEP
+1531 VVDDWVFGYVCDEP
-1545 VVNISVPS
+1545 VVNIAVPS

-1564 ATYTITGK
+1564 ATYKKKEK

>member
-68 IKDINGSNTY
+68 ITDINGSNNY

-89 FVYNLDLPSGRRWM
+89 FVYNLDLPSGRHWM

-123 TELPAAYSAVTHT
+123 TELPAAYSKVTHT
-136 EHGAGALKE
+136 EHGAGSLRE

-192 KFPHFCVTDNSAS
+192 KFPHFCVTDNCAS
-205 YMTTDGVLHMLGS
+205 YMTTDGVLHMSGS

-231 DFWVG
+231 DSWVG

-283 RMGSRNYYERGENP
+283 RMGSRNYYERGSNP
-297 PAVSRFFPGTGAH
+297 PTLARFFPGTGAH

-331 LSYNDSYSDN
+331 LSYNDSYADS

-427 LPANSITLA
+427 LPANSITVA
-436 AITGQHATGETI
+436 AIDGQHATGETI
-448 QLQVANDPVG
+448 QLQVALEPVG
-458 STVYAVSLNTDATS
+458 STVYSVSLNTNAAS

-524 GSVSYIGPVGELP
+524 GSVSYIGPVGEIP

-545 EYFKVDVDY
+545 EYFKTDVAY

-567 VSGNTNI
+567 VSSNTNV
-574 LNFSEDGSTF
+574 LNFSGDGGTF

-590 GTAQVTVQAVKK
+590 GTAQVSVQAVKN
-602 STGEVITLG
+602 STGEVVTLG
-611 TVPVSVTKTI
+611 TVAVSVTKTI

-643 DMPGGEIFY
+643 DMPGGEILY
-652 EVRDWDN
+652 KVMDWN
-659 FEIVDKGSTV
+659 NSGVVDEGSTV

-684 GDSYRYY
+684 NDSYRYY
-691 MGTSTKKPL
+691 MGTSTRKPL
-700 YVYVSGN
+700 YVQVSGD
-707 RGSRWAFFTTYPEDK
+707 RGATWSAYTTYPEDK

-735 GNKFA
+735 GNKFL
-740 SQIMSVAK
+740 SQVMSVAK

-764 GWGDKDKLQV
+764 GWGDKDRLQV

-780 PTTELIKSAS
+780 LTTELVKSAAS
-790 DNYVIDYS
+790 NHVIDCS
-798 MFDSMT
+798 MFDSMNAAQFLT
-804 GYELRTKSDFNPWD
+804 RSSNQAVNAVLDTSTYGTAQGGGDH
-818 IYTVMEDYSGREGR
+818 
-832 FGYRSCTRISVSGRY
+832 YRSCLTMKRPNTTTNAYCGVNG
-847 LSDKTGYLE
+847 LA
-856 YPKSSSSL
+856 
-864 VGKFGGL
+864 GKFGGL
-871 TGYNTVEIEIDQNF
+871 AGYNTVEVEISGKGLQG
-885 KLISAL
+885 LSTL
-891 QLELY
+891 QLELQKS
-896 DASNN
+896 D
-901 LLGTIY
+901 GTVLANIY
-907 PEGFVGNKY
+907 PESINGAAYN
-916 GTKVAAWKKNS
+916 KVAAWKRKGS
-927 TEEWVNIHR
+927 QTEDNIFR
-936 LSFCIH
+936 VSFCIH
-942 DLPPSV
+942 DVPSTISLPEIDKVFVVLSG
-948 DLATIARMRL
+948 ATTATVNI
-958 RLKHVSNTSYTYI
+958 T
-971 DIARFTLLRC
+971 RFTLLRR
-981 DPEFYLSEP
+981 DPEFFLSEP
-990 AGSLVTPGGAGKQ
+990 AGALVVPAIGTAGKQ
-1003 ISLQGKPLAFLH
+1003 VTIRGKTLTTVSN
-1015 AIDSGTL
+1015 IDSATL
-1022 AKNSEGDLSG
+1022 AKNSECDLVGTVTGGDPFLVW
-1032 TATAQDTFFY
+1032 
-1042 FESDFGAVK
+1042 ESNFGAVK
-1051 GMEFDVWLPESVV
+1051 GMEFDIWLPEGIV
-1064 PVNSNHAH
+1064 PTGADGNT
-1072 NNSVHVYWKTETQSF
+1072 SVHLYWGTATQPF
-1087 VEANVTYAKVTS
+1087 VEANITFPTPTL
-1099 LGGGWWHCKVDTL
+1099 LGGGWWHFKADTL
-1112 ANTSSSL
+1112 TNTSASL
-1119 NISGLRIDLPDDL
+1119 NITNLRIDLPSML
-1132 YLQSASDK
+1132 YTNADK
-1140 TFKIGKVKLIMYTTC
+1140 SFKIGKIKLIMYTTC

-1166 CKALKEQDI
+1166 CTALIDKGID
-1175 GVLDPILWYASNND
+1175 VMDPVLWYASNNA

-1202 YAKQYA
+1202 YAIQYA

-1214 VEDISAASA
+1214 AEEISVAGAVDYLEVEDM
-1223 PSPQEIEDT
+1223 
-1232 RVNIIPLPRYYRY
+1232 RVNIIPLPRYYSHIST
-1245 TNGNPSTG
+1245 TNSSIVEFGG
-1253 AIIEPGGTT
+1253 ATN
-1262 TDGGTT
+1262 DGGIT
-1268 VEYWEGYGRVIV
+1268 VDYKEGYGRVIV

-1293 LQIPTWPPQQISDYK
+1293 IQIPTWPPQLPSGYNVSGLVD
-1308 VLGWTPDTSLTQTA
+1308 TTSLSSA
-1322 ISTMLMDLVN
+1322 SVSTMIADLVT
-1332 TITGATGAK
+1332 TITGSTGGK
-1341 DNKRPNSDQIPSP
+1341 DNLRPNADQIPSP

-1372 FIEETTSKWEIINT
+1372 FIDNTTSKWEIINVNADNSATYGT
-1386 NPANGSTYSAHTV
+1386 NTV
-1399 TSWPWTWYRSEQ
+1399 TSWPWTWYRDNQ
-1411 ISALGAEAT
+1411 ISVSGAE
-1420 SVNFHI
+1420 VNWINFYAH
-1426 SSISDADGGAP
+1426 SISDADGGAP
-1437 SYHLQFSQPV
+1437 SYTFQFWGAV

-1470 RVMADT
+1470 RVEAET

-1484 IRVPSAGTDFA
+1484 IQVPSAGTDFA

-1501 ADPQQYQWFQATSVK
+1501 ADPQKYQWFQATSVK
-1516 PLMDV
+1516 PLMEV
-1521 DCELINTTGT
+1521 DCNLIKTTGE
-1531 VVDEWHFQYVCDEP
+1531 VVDDWVFEYVCDEP

-1594 SSDNN
+1594 SSNNN

-1610 ITLNQFGTANIT
+1610 ITLNQFGTATIT
-1622 LEVTWKDISGLG
+1622 LTITWKDISGLG
-1634 QVSGYTQNPTYRGTI
+1634 QVSGYPQNPTYTGSI

>member
-68 IKDINGSNTY
+68 ITDINGSNNY

-89 FVYNLDLPSGRRWM
+89 FVYNLDLPSGRHWM

-123 TELPAAYSAVTHT
+123 TELPAAYSKVTHT
-136 EHGAGALKE
+136 EHGAGSLRE

-192 KFPHFCVTDNSAS
+192 KFPHFCVTDNCAS
-205 YMTTDGVLHMLGS
+205 YMTTDGVLHMSGS

-231 DFWVG
+231 DSWVG

-283 RMGSRNYYERGENP
+283 RMGSRNYYERGSNP
-297 PAVSRFFPGTGAH
+297 PTLARFFPGTGAH

-331 LSYNDSYSDN
+331 LSYNDSYADS

-427 LPANSITLA
+427 LPANSITVA
-436 AITGQHATGETI
+436 AIDGQHATGETI
-448 QLQVANDPVG
+448 QLQVALEPVG
-458 STVYAVSLNTDATS
+458 STVYSVSLNTNAAS

-524 GSVSYIGPVGELP
+524 GSVSYIGPVGEIP

-545 EYFKVDVDY
+545 EYFKTDVAY

-567 VSGNTNI
+567 VSSNTNV
-574 LNFSEDGSTF
+574 LNFSGDGGTF

-590 GTAQVTVQAVKK
+590 GTAQVSVQAVKN
-602 STGEVITLG
+602 STGEVVTLG
-611 TVPVSVTKTI
+611 TVAVSVTKTI

-643 DMPGGEIFY
+643 DMPGGEILY
-652 EVRDWDN
+652 KVMDWN
-659 FEIVDKGSTV
+659 NSGVVDEGSTV

-684 GDSYRYY
+684 NDSYRYY
-691 MGTSTKKPL
+691 MGTSTRKPL
-700 YVYVSGN
+700 YVQVSGD
-707 RGSRWAFFTTYPEDK
+707 RGATWSAYTTYPEDK

-735 GNKFA
+735 GNKFL
-740 SQIMSVAK
+740 SQVMSVAK

-764 GWGDKDKLQV
+764 GWGDKDRLQV

-780 PTTELIKSAS
+780 LTTELVKSAAS
-790 DNYVIDYS
+790 NHVIDCS
-798 MFDSMT
+798 MFDSMNAAQLLT
-804 GYELRTKSDFNPWD
+804 RSSNQAVNAVLDTSTYGTAQGGGDH
-818 IYTVMEDYSGREGR
+818 
-832 FGYRSCTRISVSGRY
+832 YRSCLTMKRPNTTTNAYCGVNG
-847 LSDKTGYLE
+847 LA
-856 YPKSSSSL
+856 
-864 VGKFGGL
+864 GKFGGL
-871 TGYNTVEIEIDQNF
+871 AGYNTVEVEISGKGLQG
-885 KLISAL
+885 LSTL
-891 QLELY
+891 QLELQKS
-896 DASNN
+896 D
-901 LLGTIY
+901 GTVLANIY
-907 PEGFVGNKY
+907 PESINGAAYN
-916 GTKVAAWKKNS
+916 KVAAWKRKGS
-927 TEEWVNIHR
+927 QTEDNIFR
-936 LSFCIH
+936 VSFCIH
-942 DLPPSV
+942 DVPSTISLPEIDKVFVVLSG
-948 DLATIARMRL
+948 ATTATVNI
-958 RLKHVSNTSYTYI
+958 T
-971 DIARFTLLRC
+971 RFTLLRR
-981 DPEFYLSEP
+981 DPEFFLSEP
-990 AGSLVTPGGAGKQ
+990 AGALVVPAIGTAGKQ
-1003 ISLQGKPLAFLH
+1003 VTIRGKTLTTVSN
-1015 AIDSGTL
+1015 IDSATL
-1022 AKNSEGDLSG
+1022 AKNSECDLVGTVTGGDPFLVW
-1032 TATAQDTFFY
+1032 
-1042 FESDFGAVK
+1042 ESNFGAVK
-1051 GMEFDVWLPESVV
+1051 GMEFDIWLPEGIV
-1064 PVNSNHAH
+1064 PTGADGNT
-1072 NNSVHVYWKTETQSF
+1072 SVHLYWGTATQPF
-1087 VEANVTYAKVTS
+1087 VEANITFPTPTL
-1099 LGGGWWHCKVDTL
+1099 LGGGWWHFKADTL
-1112 ANTSSSL
+1112 TNTSASL
-1119 NISGLRIDLPDDL
+1119 NITNLRIDLPSML
-1132 YLQSASDK
+1132 YTNADK
-1140 TFKIGKVKLIMYTTC
+1140 SFKIGKIKLIMYTTC

-1166 CKALKEQDI
+1166 CTALIDKGID
-1175 GVLDPILWYASNND
+1175 VMDPVLWYASNNA

-1202 YAKQYA
+1202 YAIQYA

-1214 VEDISAASA
+1214 AEEISVAGAVDYLEVEDM
-1223 PSPQEIEDT
+1223 
-1232 RVNIIPLPRYYRY
+1232 RVNIIPLPRYYSHIST
-1245 TNGNPSTG
+1245 TNSSIVEFGG
-1253 AIIEPGGTT
+1253 ATN
-1262 TDGGTT
+1262 DGGIT
-1268 VEYWEGYGRVIV
+1268 VDYKEGYGRVIV

-1293 LQIPTWPPQQISDYK
+1293 IQIPTWPPQLPSGYNVSGLVD
-1308 VLGWTPDTSLTQTA
+1308 TTSLSSA
-1322 ISTMLMDLVN
+1322 SVSTMIADLVT
-1332 TITGATGAK
+1332 TITGSTGGK
-1341 DNKRPNSDQIPSP
+1341 DNLRPNADQIPSP

-1372 FIEETTSKWEIINT
+1372 FIDNTTSKWEIINVNADNSATYGT
-1386 NPANGSTYSAHTV
+1386 NTV
-1399 TSWPWTWYRSEQ
+1399 TSWPWTWYRDNQ
-1411 ISALGAEAT
+1411 ISVSGAE
-1420 SVNFHI
+1420 VNWINFYAH
-1426 SSISDADGGAP
+1426 SISDADGGAP
-1437 SYHLQFSQPV
+1437 SYTFQFWGAV

-1470 RVMADT
+1470 RVEAET

-1484 IRVPSAGTDFA
+1484 IQVPSAGTDFA

-1501 ADPQQYQWFQATSVK
+1501 ADPQKYQWFQATSVK
-1516 PLMDV
+1516 PLMEV
-1521 DCELINTTGT
+1521 DCNLIKTTGE
-1531 VVDEWHFQYVCDEP
+1531 VVDDWVFEYVCDEP

-1594 SSDNN
+1594 SSNNN

-1610 ITLNQFGTANIT
+1610 ITLNQFGTATIT
-1622 LEVTWKDISGLG
+1622 LTITWKDISGLG
-1634 QVSGYTQNPTYRGTI
+1634 QVSGYPQNPTYTGSI

>member
-11 VSPTDKQISKIVTL
+11 ASPTDKQISKIVTL

-68 IKDINGSNTY
+68 ITNINSSNNY

-89 FVYNLDLPSGRRWM
+89 FVYYLDLPTGKHWM

-123 TELPAAYSAVTHT
+123 TELPVAYSKVTHT
-136 EHGAGALKE
+136 EHGAGSLRE

-163 WGLYINGSNSSEIML
+163 WGLYINGSNSSDIML
-178 ARVAEPK
+178 AQVATPE
-185 LLAVSQH
+185 LVAVSEH

-205 YMTTDGVLHMLGS
+205 YMTADGVLHILGN
-218 VQSINGVDTSTGP
+218 VQSALGADATTGP
-231 DFWVG
+231 SYWNSYDIAAL
-236 YEVSSLT
+236 SSI
-243 SITSGVKF
+243 SSGVKF

-264 VGNDSSVLSHELAE
+264 VGDNSDTLSHELAE

-283 RMGSRNYYERGENP
+283 RVGSKNYYEQGGNP

-317 GSIYGFANSTRSGY
+317 GDVYGFTHSNKSGY
-331 LSYNDSYSDN
+331 LAYRDLYNDSFT
-341 YVAYNGC
+341 AEGGC
-348 LVSSQWGKDITWIIN
+348 LVNFAWSREVGWVIN

-385 NGTLYYAGSRV
+385 DGKLWYAGSRV
-396 APGNVNS
+396 SSDNVNS
-403 APEIFGKRCYAAR
+403 APEIFGKRCYAAN
-416 SILIPDVAYRN
+416 STLIPDVAYRN
-427 LPANSITLA
+427 LPANSMTVA
-436 AITGQHATGETI
+436 AIADQHATGETL
-448 QLQVANDPVG
+448 QLQVALEPVG
-458 STVYAVSLNTDATS
+458 STVYSVSLNTNATS

-511 SNTVTVTFSTGIS
+511 SNTVAVTFSTGIS
-524 GSVSYIGPVGELP
+524 GSVSYIGPVGEIP
-537 GGDTYNTA
+537 GGDTYNTTG
-545 EYFKVDVDY
+545 YFKTDVAY

-567 VSGNTNI
+567 VSGDTSV
-574 LNFSEDGSTF
+574 LNFSEDGNTF

-590 GTAQVTVQAVKK
+590 GTTQVSVQAVKN
-602 STGEVITLG
+602 STGEVVTLG
-611 TVPVSVTKTI
+611 SVTIAVTRTI
-621 IIISGVTACRN
+621 ITISGVTACRN

-643 DMPGGEIFY
+643 DTPGGAIFY
-652 EVRDWDN
+652 KVMDWN
-659 FEIVDKGSTV
+659 NMEIVDEGSTV

-691 MGTSTKKPL
+691 MGTSTRKPL
-700 YVYVSGN
+700 YVQVSGD
-707 RGSRWAFFTTYPEDK
+707 RGATWSSYTTYPEDK

-735 GNKFA
+735 GNKFL
-740 SQIMSVAK
+740 SQVMNTAK
-748 GNDGPL
+748 GNDYAL
-754 TIRDNTVAGL
+754 TLRDNAVAGL
-764 GWGDKDKLQV
+764 GWGDKDRLQV

-780 PTTELIKSAS
+780 LTTELVKSAAS
-790 DNYVIDYS
+790 NHVIDCS
-798 MFDSMT
+798 MFNSMNAAQ
-804 GYELRTKSDFNPWD
+804 FNAATSKHGTATLD
-818 IYTVMEDYSGREGR
+818 TTTYGTAQGGGDN
-832 FGYRSCTRISVSGRY
+832 YRSCLTLTSSAGVSAY
-847 LSDKTGYLE
+847 ID
-856 YPKSSSSL
+856 L
-864 VGKFGGL
+864 VGLAGKFGGL
-871 TGYNTVEIEIDQNF
+871 TGYNTIEVEISGKGVKWLDS
-885 KLISAL
+885 LRVDLHGSD
-891 QLELY
+891 
-896 DASNN
+896 DAF
-901 LLGTIY
+901 LTAIA
-907 PEGFVGNKY
+907 PESINGAAYN
-916 GTKVAAWKKNS
+916 KVAAWKQKGS
-927 TEEWVNIHR
+927 QTENDIFR
-936 LSFCIH
+936 ISFCIH
-942 DLPPSV
+942 DVPTSIN
-948 DLATIARMRL
+948 LASINKVRVIVGGGGGA
-958 RLKHVSNTSYTYI
+958 NTASINIT
-971 DIARFTLLRC
+971 RFTLLRR
-981 DPEFYLSEP
+981 DPEFFLSEP
-990 AGSLVTPGGAGKQ
+990 NGARVVPSIGTPGEQVQIRGKE
-1003 ISLQGKPLAFLH
+1003 ISHLNS
-1015 AIDSGTL
+1015 IDSATL
-1022 AKNSEGDLSG
+1022 AKNSEGDLVG
-1032 TATAQDTFFY
+1032 TVTNHDPY
-1042 FESDFGAVK
+1042 LVWESDFGAVK
-1051 GMEFDVWLPESVV
+1051 GMEFDVWLPASVN
-1064 PVNSNHAH
+1064 PTN
-1072 NNSVHVYWKTETQSF
+1072 NNSVYVYWKTETQGF

-1099 LGGGWWHCKVDTL
+1099 LGGGWWNCKVDTL

-1119 NISGLRIDLPDDL
+1119 NISGLRIDLHDDF
-1132 YLQSASDK
+1132 YYQTASDK

-1166 CKALKEQDI
+1166 CTALIDKGID
-1175 GVLDPILWYASNND
+1175 VMDPVLWYASNNE
-1189 GYLPVR
+1189 GYLPVKGS
-1195 DPDNYET
+1195 DNYET

-1214 VEDISAASA
+1214 AEEISVAGAADYLEVEDM
-1223 PSPQEIEDT
+1223 
-1232 RVNIIPLPRYYRY
+1232 RVNIIPLPRYYSY
-1245 TNGNPSTG
+1245 ISETNNSIVEFGG
-1253 AIIEPGGTT
+1253 ATS
-1262 TDGGTT
+1262 DGGNT
-1268 VEYWEGYGRVIV
+1268 VDYKEGYGRVLV
-1280 NDELEDLAIASAV
+1280 NDELEDLAVGSAV
-1293 LQIPTWPPQQISDYK
+1293 LQIPTWPPQQVSGYN
-1308 VLGWTPDTSLTQTA
+1308 VSGLAYNTSLTQTA
-1322 ISTMLMDLVN
+1322 IATMLTDLVS
-1332 TITGATGAK
+1332 TISGATGGK
-1341 DNKRPNSDQIPSP
+1341 DSKRPNSDQIPSP
-1354 DELKIYKD
+1354 TELKIYKD
-1362 YAGNVVVEEV
+1362 FAGNIVVEEV
-1372 FIEETTSKWEIINT
+1372 WIEDTTSKWEIINVKPD
-1386 NPANGSTYSAHTV
+1386 NSAAYNVNTV
-1399 TSWPWTWYRSEQ
+1399 TSWPWTWYRDGQ
-1411 ISALGAEAT
+1411 ISSAGAEVT
-1420 SVNFHI
+1420 NFNFYI

-1437 SYHLQFSQPV
+1437 SYFMQFWGPAN
-1447 SKIEPTAFLDWIDT
+1447 KIEPVAFLDWIDT

-1470 RVMADT
+1470 RVEAET

-1484 IRVPSAGTDFA
+1484 IQVPSAGTDFA

-1501 ADPQQYQWFQATSVK
+1501 ADPQKYQWFQATSVK

-1531 VVDEWHFQYVCDEP
+1531 VVDNWHFQYVCDEP
-1545 VVNISVPS
+1545 VINISVPS
-1553 TAGKM
+1553 TTGKM

>member
-11 VSPTDKQISKIVTL
+11 ASPTDKQISKIVTL

-68 IKDINGSNTY
+68 ITDINASNKY

-89 FVYNLDLPSGRRWM
+89 FVYYLDLPTGKHWM

-123 TELPAAYSAVTHT
+123 TELPAAYSKVTHT
-136 EHGAGALKE
+136 EHGVGSLRE

-178 ARVAEPK
+178 APVAAPK
-185 LLAVSQH
+185 LLTVSQH
-192 KFPHFCVTDNSAS
+192 KFPHFCVTDNCAS
-205 YMTTDGVLHMLGS
+205 YMTEDGVLHVLGNAQAVLGS
-218 VQSINGVDTSTGP
+218 DASTGP
-231 DFWVG
+231 DYWVS
-236 YEVSSLT
+236 YDIAALSSI
-243 SITSGVKF
+243 SSGAKF

-283 RMGSRNYYERGENP
+283 RVGSKNYYERGENP
-297 PAVSRFFPGTGAH
+297 PEVSRFFPGTGAH

-317 GSIYGFANSTRSGY
+317 GIGYGFTHSNKSGY
-331 LSYNDSYSDN
+331 LAYNDSYHDGYIADS
-341 YVAYNGC
+341 GC
-348 LVSSQWGKDITWIIN
+348 LVTTQWGRDIAWIIN
-363 TSTYAGGHKDKEAKS
+363 TSTYANGHKDKEAKS
-378 FITFFVI
+378 FITFFVTD
-385 NGTLYYAGSRV
+385 GKLYYSGSRV
-396 APGNVNS
+396 SSDGITS

-427 LPANSITLA
+427 LPANSITVA
-436 AITGQHATGETI
+436 AIDGQHATGETI
-448 QLQVANDPVG
+448 QLQVENDPVG
-458 STVYAVSLNTDATS
+458 STVYSISLNTNATS

-524 GSVSYIGPVGELP
+524 GSVSYIGPVGEIP

-545 EYFKVDVDY
+545 EYFKTDVAY

-567 VSGNTNI
+567 VSSNTNV
-574 LNFSEDGSTF
+574 LNFSGDGSTF

-590 GTAQVTVQAVKK
+590 GTAQVSVQAVKN
-602 STGEVITLG
+602 STGEVVTLG
-611 TVPVSVTKTI
+611 TVAVSVTKTI

-643 DMPGGEIFY
+643 DMPGGEILY
-652 EVRDWDN
+652 KVMDWN
-659 FEIVDKGSTV
+659 NSGVVDEGSTV

-677 SKQIDLF
+677 SKQINLF
-684 GDSYRYY
+684 DDSYRYY

-700 YVYVSGN
+700 YVQVSGD
-707 RGSRWAFFTTYPEDK
+707 RGATWTAYTTYPEDK

-735 GNKFA
+735 GNKFV
-740 SQIMSVAK
+740 SQLMSVAK

-754 TIRDNTVAGL
+754 TIRDNTVTGL
-764 GWGDKDKLQV
+764 GWGDKDRLQV

-780 PTTELIKSAS
+780 LTTELIKSSAS
-790 DNYVIDYS
+790 NHVIDCS
-798 MFDSMT
+798 MFDSMNAAQLQSRAAVT
-804 GYELRTKSDFNPWD
+804 YGATLDTSTYGTAQGGGDS
-818 IYTVMEDYSGREGR
+818 
-832 FGYRSCTRISVSGRY
+832 YRSCLT
-847 LSDKTGYLE
+847 LSAAADKSAYFKVGGLA
-856 YPKSSSSL
+856 
-864 VGKFGGL
+864 GKFGGL
-871 TGYNTVEIEIDQNF
+871 TGYNTIEVEISGKGLQWLETFRVDLSDSNDTFIT
-885 KLISAL
+885 AL
-891 QLELY
+891 F
-896 DASNN
+896 
-901 LLGTIY
+901 
-907 PEGFVGNKY
+907 PESINGAAYN
-916 GTKVAAWKKNS
+916 KVAAWKQKGKQTTND
-927 TEEWVNIHR
+927 IFR
-936 LSFCIH
+936 ISFCIH
-942 DLPPSV
+942 DVPASV
-948 DLATIARMRL
+948 NLATIDKVLVAAGYVGGDGAAL
-958 RLKHVSNTSYTYI
+958 VNVT
-971 DIARFTLLRC
+971 RFTLLRR
-981 DPEFYLSEP
+981 DPEFFLSEP
-990 AGSLVTPGGAGKQ
+990 AGAQVVPSIGTAGKQ
-1003 ISLQGKPLAFLH
+1003 VTIKGKPIAFTYD
-1015 AIDSGTL
+1015 IDNNTL
-1022 AKNSEGDLSG
+1022 AKDSECDLVG
-1032 TATAQDTFFY
+1032 TVTGSDPFFY

-1051 GMEFDVWLPESVV
+1051 GIEFDIWLPENFVLTNDTFKQTNV
-1064 PVNSNHAH
+1064 QL
-1072 NNSVHVYWKTETQSF
+1072 YWQTAAQAF
-1087 VEANVTYAKVTS
+1087 VESNITIPTQTY
-1099 LGGGWWHCKVDTL
+1099 LGDGWWHCKADTL
-1112 ANTSSSL
+1112 TNVSSSL
-1119 NISGLRIDLPDDL
+1119 NMNALRIDLPEAL
-1132 YLQSASDK
+1132 YEHTDK

-1155 FGPAYHEMIDC
+1155 FGPAYYEMIDC
-1166 CKALKEQDI
+1166 CKALKEMDI
-1175 GVLDPILWYASNND
+1175 GVLDPILWYASNQE

-1195 DPDNYET
+1195 GSDNYET

-1214 VEDISAASA
+1214 AEEISVAGAADYL
-1223 PSPQEIEDT
+1223 EIEDQ
-1232 RVNIIPLPRYYRY
+1232 RVNIIPLPRYYCHI
-1245 TNGNPSTG
+1245 NGDPST
-1253 AIIEPGGTT
+1253 ASIVELGGSTS
-1262 TDGGTT
+1262 DGGNT
-1268 VEYWEGYGRVIV
+1268 VDYKEGYGRVLV
-1280 NDELEDLAIASAV
+1280 NDELEDLAVGSAV
-1293 LQIPTWPPQQISDYK
+1293 LQIPAWPPQLTSGYN
-1308 VLGWTPDTSLTQTA
+1308 VPGGTPDTSLTKDS
-1322 ISTMLMDLVN
+1322 INTMHTNLVT
-1332 TITGATGAK
+1332 TICGTTGAVDSQRSNA
-1341 DNKRPNSDQIPSP
+1341 DQIPSP

-1362 YAGNVVVEEV
+1362 YAGNIVVEEV
-1372 FIEETTSKWEIINT
+1372 WIEDTTSKWEIINVKPD
-1386 NPANGSTYSAHTV
+1386 NSATYNVNTV
-1399 TSWPWTWYRSEQ
+1399 TLWPWTWYRDNQ
-1411 ISALGAEAT
+1411 ISVAGAEVYYA
-1420 SVNFHI
+1420 NFYI

-1437 SYHLQFSQPV
+1437 SYTFQFWGPAN
-1447 SKIEPTAFLDWIDT
+1447 KIEPVAFLDWIDT

-1470 RVMADT
+1470 RVEAET

-1484 IRVPSAGTDFA
+1484 IQVPSAGTDFA

-1516 PLMDV
+1516 PLMEV
-1521 DCELINTTGT
+1521 DCNLIKTTGE
-1531 VVDEWHFQYVCDEP
+1531 VVDDWVFEYVCDEP
-1545 VVNISVPS
+1545 VINISVPS

-1634 QVSGYTQNPTYRGTI
+1634 QVSGYTQNPTYRGSI

>member
-11 VSPTDKQISKIVTL
+11 ASPTDKQISKIVTL

-68 IKDINGSNTY
+68 ITNINGSNKY

-89 FVYNLDLPSGRRWM
+89 FVYYLDLPTGKHWM

-123 TELPAAYSAVTHT
+123 TELPAAYSKVTHT
-136 EHGAGALKE
+136 EHGAGSLRE

-231 DFWVG
+231 DVWVG

-283 RMGSRNYYERGENP
+283 RLGSRNYYERGSNP
-297 PAVSRFFPGTGAH
+297 PAVSRFLPGPAAH
-310 HVVDVNS
+310 HVVNVESGDV
-317 GSIYGFANSTRSGY
+317 YGFANSNKSGY
-331 LSYNDSYSDN
+331 LSYADTYEDT
-341 YVAYNGC
+341 YAAYNGC
-348 LVSSQWGKDITWIIN
+348 LINFAWSREVEWVIN

-385 NGTLYYAGSRV
+385 DGKLYYAGSRV
-396 APGNVNS
+396 SSDNVNS
-403 APEIFGKRCYAAR
+403 TPEIFGKRCYAAR

-427 LPANSITLA
+427 LPANSITVA
-436 AITGQHATGETI
+436 AIDGQHATGETI
-448 QLQVANDPVG
+448 QLQVENDPVG
-458 STVYAVSLNTDATS
+458 STVYSISLNTNATS

-487 KGLKAGTYNIQLT
+487 KGLKAGTYNIQLI
-500 GKTGSPSVAIS
+500 GKTGPSSTAIS
-511 SNTVTVTFSTGIS
+511 SNTVTVTYATGVS
-524 GSVSYIGPVGELP
+524 GSVSYIGPVGEIP

-545 EYFKVDVDY
+545 DYFKVDVAY
-554 SLGVTASDVTIKY
+554 SLGVTANDVTIRY
-567 VSGNTNI
+567 VSGNTSV
-574 LNFSEDGSTF
+574 LNFSADGSTF

-590 GTAQVTVQAVKK
+590 GTAQVSVQAVKN
-602 STGEVITLG
+602 STGEVVTLG
-611 TVPVSVTKTI
+611 SVTVAVTRTI
-621 IIISGVTACRN
+621 ITISSVTACRN

-643 DMPGGEIFY
+643 DTPGGAIFY
-652 EVRDWDN
+652 KVMAWNNSEV
-659 FEIVDKGSTV
+659 VDEGTTV

-677 SKQIDLF
+677 SKQIGLF

-700 YVYVSGN
+700 YVQVSGD
-707 RGSRWAFFTTYPEDK
+707 RGATWTAYTTYPEDK

-764 GWGDKDKLQV
+764 GWGDKDRLQV

-780 PTTELIKSAS
+780 LTTELVKSAAS
-790 DNYVIDYS
+790 NHVIDCS
-798 MFDSMT
+798 MFDSMNAAQLQSRAAVT
-804 GYELRTKSDFNPWD
+804 YGATLDTSTYGTAQGGGDS
-818 IYTVMEDYSGREGR
+818 
-832 FGYRSCTRISVSGRY
+832 YRSCLT
-847 LSDKTGYLE
+847 LSAATN
-856 YPKSSSSL
+856 KSAYFIVGGL
-864 VGKFGGL
+864 AGKFGGL
-871 TGYNTVEIEIDQNF
+871 TGYNTIEVEISGKGLKWLESFRADLSDSNGTFIT
-885 KLISAL
+885 AL
-891 QLELY
+891 R
-896 DASNN
+896 
-901 LLGTIY
+901 
-907 PEGFVGNKY
+907 PESINGAAYN
-916 GTKVAAWKKNS
+916 KVAAWKQKGS
-927 TEEWVNIHR
+927 TTENDIFR
-936 LSFCIH
+936 ISFCIH
-942 DLPPSV
+942 DVPSPIN
-948 DLATIARMRL
+948 LATIDKVLVAAGYVDGAGVAL
-958 RLKHVSNTSYTYI
+958 VNVT
-971 DIARFTLLRC
+971 RFTLLRR
-981 DPEFYLSEP
+981 DPEFFLSEP
-990 AGSLVTPGGAGKQ
+990 NGALVVPGVGTATGNQ
-1003 ISLQGKPLAFLH
+1003 VSIQGKALTSVSN
-1015 AIDSGTL
+1015 IDSVTL
-1022 AKNSEGDLSG
+1022 AKNSECDLVG
-1032 TATAQDTFFY
+1032 TVTNYDPFLVL
-1042 FESDFGAVK
+1042 ESDFGAVK
-1051 GMEFDVWLPESVV
+1051 GIEFDIWLPEGYALSGQG
-1064 PVNSNHAH
+1064 
-1072 NNSVHVYWKTETQSF
+1072 VHLYWKTSAQDYS
-1087 VEANVTYAKVTS
+1087 EANITWADQIL
-1099 LGGGWWHCKVDTL
+1099 LGNGWWHCKADVLT
-1112 ANTSSSL
+1112 NTSPDL
-1119 NISGLRIDLPDDL
+1119 HITGLRIDLPNSL
-1132 YLQSASDK
+1132 YEHADK
-1140 TFKIGKVKLIMYTTC
+1140 SFKIGKVKLIMYTTC

-1166 CKALKEQDI
+1166 CTALIDKGID
-1175 GVLDPILWYASNND
+1175 VMDPVLWYASNNA

-1208 NALEYY
+1208 NALEYFAEEISVAGAADY
-1214 VEDISAASA
+1214 LEVEDM
-1223 PSPQEIEDT
+1223 
-1232 RVNIIPLPRYYRY
+1232 RVNIIPLPRYYSY
-1245 TNGNPSTG
+1245 ISETNNSIVEFGG
-1253 AIIEPGGTT
+1253 ATN
-1262 TDGGTT
+1262 DGGIT
-1268 VEYWEGYGRVIV
+1268 VDYKEGYGRVIV

-1293 LQIPTWPPQQISDYK
+1293 IQIPTWPPQLPSGYNVSGLVD
-1308 VLGWTPDTSLTQTA
+1308 TTSLSSASVSTMIADLVTA
-1322 ISTMLMDLVN
+1322 ITG
-1332 TITGATGAK
+1332 TTGAR

-1354 DELKIYKD
+1354 EELKIYKD

-1372 FIEETTSKWEIINT
+1372 WIEDTTSKWEIINVNADNSATYGT
-1386 NPANGSTYSAHTV
+1386 NTV
-1399 TSWPWTWYRSEQ
+1399 TAWPWTWYRDNQ
-1411 ISALGAEAT
+1411 ISVSGAE
-1420 SVNFHI
+1420 VNRINFYAR
-1426 SSISDADGGAP
+1426 SISDADGGAP
-1437 SYHLQFSQPV
+1437 SYTFQFWGAV

-1470 RVMADT
+1470 RVEAET

-1484 IRVPSAGTDFA
+1484 IQVPSAGTDFA

-1501 ADPQQYQWFQATSVK
+1501 ADPQKYQWFQATSVK

-1531 VVDEWHFQYVCDEP
+1531 VVDNWHFQYVCDEP
-1545 VVNISVPS
+1545 VINISVPS

>member
-11 VSPTDKQISKIVTL
+11 ASPTDKQISKIVTL

-68 IKDINGSNTY
+68 ITNINGSNKY

-123 TELPAAYSAVTHT
+123 TELPAAYSAVTHA
-136 EHGAGALKE
+136 EHGAGSLRE

-231 DFWVG
+231 DVWVG

-264 VGNDSSVLSHELAE
+264 VGGDSNTLSHELAE
-278 GAIWF
+278 GAVWF
-283 RMGSRNYYERGENP
+283 RMGSRNYYERGSNP
-297 PAVSRFFPGTGAH
+297 PTLARFFPGTGAH
-310 HVVDVNS
+310 HVVDVES
-317 GSIYGFANSTRSGY
+317 GSIYGFANSNKSGY
-331 LSYNDSYSDN
+331 LDYNDSYSDN

-348 LVSSQWGKDITWIIN
+348 LVAFQWGREIAWIIN
-363 TSTYAGGHKDKEAKS
+363 TSTYANGHKDKEAKS

-385 NGTLYYAGSRV
+385 DGKLYYSGSRV
-396 APGNVNS
+396 SSDGTTS
-403 APEIFGKRCYAAR
+403 APEIFGKRCHAAR

-427 LPANSITLA
+427 LPANSITVA
-436 AITGQHATGETI
+436 AIDGQHATGETI

-458 STVYAVSLNTDATS
+458 STVYSVSLNTNAAS
-472 DQLQFTQDDPNLFYI
+472 DQLQFTQDDPSLFYI

-524 GSVSYIGPVGELP
+524 GSVSYIGPVSELP

-545 EYFKVDVDY
+545 EYFKTDVAY

-567 VSGNTNI
+567 VSSNTNV
-574 LNFSEDGSTF
+574 LNFSGDGSTF

-590 GTAQVTVQAVKK
+590 GTAQVSVQAVKN
-602 STGEVITLG
+602 STGEVVTLG
-611 TVPVSVTKTI
+611 TVAVSVTKTI

-643 DMPGGEIFY
+643 DMPGGEILY
-652 EVRDWDN
+652 KVMDWN
-659 FEIVDKGSTV
+659 NMEIVDEGSTV

-677 SKQIDLF
+677 SKQINLF
-684 GDSYRYY
+684 DDSYRYY

-700 YVYVSGN
+700 YAQVSGD
-707 RGSRWAFFTTYPEDK
+707 RGATWTAYTTYPEDK

-764 GWGDKDKLQV
+764 GWGDKDRLQV

-780 PTTELIKSAS
+780 LTTELVKSAAS
-790 DNYVIDYS
+790 NHVIDCS
-798 MFDSMT
+798 MFDSMNAAQLMARAAAT
-804 GYELRTKSDFNPWD
+804 YNVSLDTSTYGTAQGGGDS
-818 IYTVMEDYSGREGR
+818 
-832 FGYRSCTRISVSGRY
+832 YRSCLTMSAAAGSSTFCRIDG
-847 LSDKTGYLE
+847 LA
-856 YPKSSSSL
+856 
-864 VGKFGGL
+864 GKFGGL
-871 TGYNTVEIEIDQNF
+871 TGYNTIEVEISG
-885 KLISAL
+885 KGLKW
-891 QLELY
+891 LETLRV
-896 DASNN
+896 DLHDSNN
-901 LLGTIY
+901 TFITAIF
-907 PEGFVGNKY
+907 PESINGAAYN
-916 GTKVAAWKKNS
+916 KVAAWKRKGS
-927 TEEWVNIHR
+927 QTEDNIFR
-936 LSFCIH
+936 VSFCIH
-942 DLPPSV
+942 DVPTSV
-948 DLATIARMRL
+948 NLATIDKVLVAAGY
-958 RLKHVSNTSYTYI
+958 VDGSGVANVNVT
-971 DIARFTLLRC
+971 RFTLLRR
-981 DPEFYLSEP
+981 DPEFFLSEP
-990 AGSLVTPGGAGKQ
+990 AGKSVVPAIGTSGKQ
-1003 ISLQGKPLAFLH
+1003 VSIHGKALTSVSN
-1015 AIDSGTL
+1015 IDSATL
-1022 AKNSEGDLSG
+1022 AKNSECDLVGTVTGGDPFLVW
-1032 TATAQDTFFY
+1032 
-1042 FESDFGAVK
+1042 ESNFGAVK
-1051 GMEFDVWLPESVV
+1051 GMEFDIWLPEGIV
-1064 PVNSNHAH
+1064 PTGADGNT
-1072 NNSVHVYWKTETQSF
+1072 SVHLYWGTATQHF
-1087 VEANVTYAKVTS
+1087 VEANITFPTPTL
-1099 LGGGWWHCKVDTL
+1099 LGGGWWHCKADVLT
-1112 ANTSSSL
+1112 NTSSGLS
-1119 NISGLRIDLPDDL
+1119 ITGLRIDLPSML
-1132 YLQSASDK
+1132 YTNADK
-1140 TFKIGKVKLIMYTTC
+1140 TFKLGKIKLIMYTTC
-1155 FGPAYHEMIDC
+1155 FGPAYHEMIDFC
-1166 CKALKEQDI
+1166 ASMRDRDV
-1175 GVLDPILWYASNND
+1175 GVLDPTLWYASNNAD
-1189 GYLPVR
+1189 YLPVR

-1208 NALEYY
+1208 NALEYFA
-1214 VEDISAASA
+1214 EEISVAGAADYL
-1223 PSPQEIEDT
+1223 EIEDM
-1232 RVNIIPLPRYYRY
+1232 RVNITPLPRYYSY
-1245 TNGNPSTG
+1245 ISETNNSIVEFGG
-1253 AIIEPGGTT
+1253 ATN
-1262 TDGGTT
+1262 DGGIT
-1268 VEYWEGYGRVIV
+1268 VDYKEGYGRVIV

-1293 LQIPTWPPQQISDYK
+1293 IQIPTWPPQQISDYN
-1308 VLGWTPDTSLTQTA
+1308 VGRTPDTSLTQAA
-1322 ISTMLMDLVN
+1322 IATMLMDLVN
-1332 TITGATGAK
+1332 TITGKTGAK

-1372 FIEETTSKWEIINT
+1372 FIDDTTSKWEIINVNADNSATYGT
-1386 NPANGSTYSAHTV
+1386 NTV
-1399 TSWPWTWYRSEQ
+1399 TSWPWTWYRDNQ
-1411 ISALGAEAT
+1411 ISVSGAE
-1420 SVNFHI
+1420 VNWINFYAH
-1426 SSISDADGGAP
+1426 SISDADGGAP
-1437 SYHLQFSQPV
+1437 SYTFQFWGAV

-1470 RVMADT
+1470 RVEAET
-1476 TPADNLGR
+1476 TPVDNLGR
-1484 IRVPSAGTDFA
+1484 IQVPSAGTDFA

-1501 ADPQQYQWFQATSVK
+1501 ADPQKYQWFQATSVK
-1516 PLMDV
+1516 PLMEV
-1521 DCELINTTGT
+1521 DCNLIKTTGE
-1531 VVDEWHFQYVCDEP
+1531 VVDDWVFEYVCDEP
-1545 VVNISVPS
+1545 VVNIAVPS

>member
-68 IKDINGSNTY
+68 ITNINGSNNY

-136 EHGAGALKE
+136 EHGAGSLRE

-178 ARVAEPK
+178 AQVAEPK

-231 DFWVG
+231 DSWVS

-251 LDYRLDANVCAFI
+251 LDYRLDANICAFI
-264 VGNDSSVLSHELAE
+264 VGNDSSALSHELAE

-283 RMGSRNYYERGENP
+283 RMGSRNYYERGSNP
-297 PAVSRFFPGTGAH
+297 PTLARFFPGTGAH

-317 GSIYGFANSTRSGY
+317 GSVYGFANSTRSGY

-416 SILIPDVAYRN
+416 SILIPDAAYRN
-427 LPANSITLA
+427 LPANSMTVA
-436 AITGQHATGETI
+436 AIDGQHATGETI
-448 QLQVANDPVG
+448 QLQVALEPVG
-458 STVYAVSLNTDATS
+458 STVYSVSLNTNAAS

-500 GKTGSPSVAIS
+500 GKTGSPSAAIS
-511 SNTVTVTFSTGIS
+511 SNTVTVTFSTGIT

-545 EYFKVDVDY
+545 EYFKTDVAY

-567 VSGNTNI
+567 VSSNTNV
-574 LNFSEDGSTF
+574 LNFSADGSTF

-590 GTAQVTVQAVKK
+590 GTAQVSVQAVKK

-611 TVPVSVTKTI
+611 TVTVSVTKTI

-643 DMPGGEIFY
+643 DMPGGEILY
-652 EVRDWDN
+652 KVMDWN
-659 FEIVDKGSTV
+659 NMEIVDEGSTV
-669 DGWFMYDV
+669 DSWFMYDV
-677 SKQIDLF
+677 SKQIALF
-684 GDSYRYY
+684 DDSYRYY
-691 MGTSTKKPL
+691 MGTSTRKPL
-700 YVYVSGN
+700 YVQVSGD
-707 RGSRWAFFTTYPEDK
+707 RGVTWSAYTAYPEDRI
-722 LDDSRTWSVIPVQ
+722 DDSRTWSVIPVQ
-735 GNKFA
+735 GNKFL
-740 SQIMSVAK
+740 SQIMNTTK
-748 GNDGPL
+748 GNDYAL
-754 TIRDNTVAGL
+754 TLRDNTVAGF
-764 GWGDKDKLQV
+764 GWGDKDRLQV

-780 PTTELIKSAS
+780 LTTELVKSAAS
-790 DNYVIDYS
+790 NHVIDCS
-798 MFDSMT
+798 MFDSMNAAQFHARAAGT
-804 GYELRTKSDFNPWD
+804 QAGTITLDTTTYGTAQGGGDH
-818 IYTVMEDYSGREGR
+818 
-832 FGYRSCTRISVSGRY
+832 YRSCLTMTAISG
-847 LSDKTGYLE
+847 TGAWYGIGGLT
-856 YPKSSSSL
+856 
-864 VGKFGGL
+864 GKFGGL
-871 TGYNTVEIEIDQNF
+871 TGYNTIEIEISG
-885 KLISAL
+885 KGLR
-891 QLELY
+891 ELSSLWIDLRKEDTSTTY
-896 DASNN
+896 LA
-901 LLGTIY
+901 TIY
-907 PEGFVGNKY
+907 PESINGAAYN
-916 GTKVAAWKKNS
+916 KVAAWKQKGS
-927 TEEWVNIHR
+927 TTENDIFR

-942 DLPPSV
+942 DVSTSIN
-948 DLATIARMRL
+948 LADIGM
-958 RLKHVSNTSYTYI
+958 VYI
-971 DIARFTLLRC
+971 VLSSASTTRINITRVTLLRR
-981 DPEFYLSEP
+981 DPEFFLSEP
-990 AGSLVTPGGAGKQ
+990 AGAVVLPSIGTADKQ
-1003 ISLQGKPLAFLH
+1003 VAIQGKMLSSVSN
-1015 AIDSGTL
+1015 IDSATL
-1022 AKNSEGDLSG
+1022 AKNSECDLVG
-1032 TATAQDTFFY
+1032 TVTNYDPFLVW
-1042 FESDFGAVK
+1042 ESDFGAVK
-1051 GMEFDVWLPESVV
+1051 GIEFDVWLPEGFVLMSGQG
-1064 PVNSNHAH
+1064 
-1072 NNSVHVYWKTETQSF
+1072 VHLYWRTDTQPYS
-1087 VEANVTYAKVTS
+1087 EANITWADQTL
-1099 LGGGWWHCKVDTL
+1099 LGDGWWHCKAATL
-1112 ANTSSSL
+1112 TNTSSDL
-1119 NISGLRIDLPDDL
+1119 HITGLRIDLPNSL
-1132 YLQSASDK
+1132 YDHTDK
-1140 TFKIGKVKLIMYTTC
+1140 SFKIGKVKLTMYTTC

-1166 CKALKEQDI
+1166 CTALIDKGI
-1175 GVLDPILWYASNND
+1175 GVMDPVLWYASNNA

-1208 NALEYY
+1208 NALEYFAEEIS
-1214 VEDISAASA
+1214 VAGAEDY
-1223 PSPQEIEDT
+1223 QQIEDM
-1232 RVNIIPLPRYYRY
+1232 RVNIIPLPRYYLHIHGSP
-1245 TNGNPSTG
+1245 TNQIVEAGGSTS
-1253 AIIEPGGTT
+1253 
-1262 TDGGTT
+1262 DGGNT
-1268 VEYWEGYGRVIV
+1268 VIRQEGYGRVIV

-1293 LQIPTWPPQQISDYK
+1293 IQIPTWPPQQISDYK

-1332 TITGATGAK
+1332 TITGTTGAK
-1341 DNKRPNSDQIPSP
+1341 DSQRPNSDQIPSP

-1372 FIEETTSKWEIINT
+1372 FIEDTTSKWWIISVK
-1386 NPANGSTYSAHTV
+1386 PDYSATYISDIV
-1399 TSWPWTWYRSEQ
+1399 TSWPWTWYRGDQ
-1411 ISALGAEAT
+1411 ISVSGAEVT
-1420 SVNFHI
+1420 EVNFFI
-1426 SSISDADGGAP
+1426 SSISDADGAAP
-1437 SYHLQFSQPV
+1437 SYSLQFSQPV
-1447 SKIEPTAFLDWIDT
+1447 SKIEPTAFNDWIDT
-1461 GPTPLGGTF
+1461 GPTPLYGTF

-1476 TPADNLGR
+1476 LPQDNLGR
-1484 IRVPSAGTDFA
+1484 IQVPSAGTDFA

-1501 ADPQQYQWFQATSVK
+1501 ADPQKYQWFQATSVK
-1516 PLMDV
+1516 PLMEV
-1521 DCELINTTGT
+1521 DCNLIKTTGE
-1531 VVDEWHFQYVCDEP
+1531 VVDDWVFEYVCDEP

>member
-11 VSPTDKQISKIVTL
+11 ASPTDKQISKIVTL

-68 IKDINGSNTY
+68 ITNINGSNNY

-89 FVYNLDLPSGRRWM
+89 FVYYLDLPTGKHWM

-117 AIASTP
+117 AIANTP

-136 EHGAGALKE
+136 EHGVGSLRE

-156 YQFEDGF
+156 YQFKDGF

-178 ARVAEPK
+178 AQVATPE
-185 LLAVSQH
+185 LVAVSEH

-205 YMTTDGVLHMLGS
+205 YMTADGVLHILGN
-218 VQSINGVDTSTGP
+218 VQSVLGVDATTGP
-231 DFWVG
+231 SYWNSYDIAA
-236 YEVSSLT
+236 LT
-243 SITSGVKF
+243 SITSGAKF
-251 LDYRLDANVCAFI
+251 LDYRLDANVCAII
-264 VGNDSSVLSHELAE
+264 VGDDSNTLAHELAE
-278 GAIWF
+278 GVIWF
-283 RMGSRNYYERGENP
+283 RLGSRNYYERGSNP
-297 PAVSRFFPGTGAH
+297 PTLSRFFPGPAAH
-310 HVVDVNS
+310 HVVNVESGDV
-317 GSIYGFANSTRSGY
+317 YGFANSNKSGY
-331 LSYNDSYSDN
+331 LSYADTYEDT

-348 LVSSQWGKDITWIIN
+348 LVNFAWGREVEWVIN

-385 NGTLYYAGSRV
+385 DGKLYYAGSRV
-396 APGNVNS
+396 SSDNVNS
-403 APEIFGKRCYAAR
+403 TPEIFGKRCYAAR

-427 LPANSITLA
+427 LPANSITVA
-436 AITGQHATGETI
+436 AIDGQHATGETI
-448 QLQVANDPVG
+448 QLQVENDPVG
-458 STVYAVSLNTDATS
+458 STVYSISLNTNATS

-524 GSVSYIGPVGELP
+524 GSVSYIGPVGEIP

-545 EYFKVDVDY
+545 EYFKTDVAY

-567 VSGNTNI
+567 VSSNANV
-574 LNFSEDGSTF
+574 LNFSGDGSTF

-590 GTAQVTVQAVKK
+590 GTAQVTVQAVKN
-602 STGEVITLG
+602 STGEVVTLG
-611 TVPVSVTKTI
+611 TVAVSVTKTI

-643 DMPGGEIFY
+643 DMPGGEILY
-652 EVRDWDN
+652 KVLDWN
-659 FEIVDKGSTV
+659 NMEIVDEGSTV

-677 SKQIDLF
+677 SKQINLF
-684 GDSYRYY
+684 DDSYRYY

-700 YVYVSGN
+700 YVQVSGD
-707 RGSRWAFFTTYPEDK
+707 RGATWSAYTTYPEDK

-764 GWGDKDKLQV
+764 GWGDKDRLQV

-780 PTTELIKSAS
+780 LTTELVKSAAS
-790 DNYVIDYS
+790 NHVIDCG
-798 MFDSMT
+798 MFDSMNAAQIKNRAAVT
-804 GYELRTKSDFNPWD
+804 YGCTLDTSTYGTAQGGGDS
-818 IYTVMEDYSGREGR
+818 
-832 FGYRSCTRISVSGRY
+832 YRSCLTMSAAAGSSTSFRIDG
-847 LSDKTGYLE
+847 LA
-856 YPKSSSSL
+856 
-864 VGKFGGL
+864 GKFGGL
-871 TGYNTVEIEIDQNF
+871 TGYNTVEVEISG
-885 KLISAL
+885 KGL
-891 QLELY
+891 QWLETLRV
-896 DASNN
+896 DLHDSNN
-901 LLGTIY
+901 TFITAIF
-907 PEGFVGNKY
+907 PESINGAAYN
-916 GTKVAAWKKNS
+916 KVAAWKQKGS
-927 TEEWVNIHR
+927 TTENDIFR
-936 LSFCIH
+936 ISFCIH
-942 DLPPSV
+942 DVPASIN
-948 DLATIARMRL
+948 LATIDKVLVAAGYVDGTGVAL
-958 RLKHVSNTSYTYI
+958 VNVT
-971 DIARFTLLRC
+971 RFTLLRR
-981 DPEFYLSEP
+981 DPEFFLSEP
-990 AGSLVTPGGAGKQ
+990 AGAQVVPSIGTAGEQVAIKGKE
-1003 ISLQGKPLAFLH
+1003 ISNLN
-1015 AIDSGTL
+1015 AIDSATL
-1022 AKNSEGDLSG
+1022 AKNSECDLVG
-1032 TATAQDTFFY
+1032 TVTDFDAFLVW
-1042 FESDFGAVK
+1042 ESDFGAVK
-1051 GMEFDVWLPESVV
+1051 GMEFDVWFPEGFAPSD
-1064 PVNSNHAH
+1064 PGDGNR
-1072 NNSVHVYWKTETQSF
+1072 VHLYWRTASQVFAE
-1087 VEANVTYAKVTS
+1087 ENVTYPTCTL
-1099 LGGGWWHCKVDTL
+1099 LGDGWWHCKADVLT
-1112 ANTSSSL
+1112 NTSPDL
-1119 NISGLRIDLPDDL
+1119 HITGLRIDLPNPL
-1132 YLQSASDK
+1132 YNHADK
-1140 TFKIGKVKLIMYTTC
+1140 SFKIGKVKLIMYTTC

-1166 CKALKEQDI
+1166 CTALIDKGID
-1175 GVLDPILWYASNND
+1175 VMDPVLWYASNNE
-1189 GYLPVR
+1189 GYLPVKGS
-1195 DPDNYET
+1195 DNYET

-1214 VEDISAASA
+1214 AEEISVAGAADYL
-1223 PSPQEIEDT
+1223 EIEDM
-1232 RVNIIPLPRYYRY
+1232 RVNIIPLPRYYSHIST
-1245 TNGNPSTG
+1245 TNSSIVEFGG
-1253 AIIEPGGTT
+1253 ATN
-1262 TDGGTT
+1262 DGGIT
-1268 VEYWEGYGRVIV
+1268 VDYKEGYGRVLV
-1280 NDELEDLAIASAV
+1280 NDELEDLAVGSAV
-1293 LQIPTWPPQQISDYK
+1293 LQIPTWPPQQVSGYN
-1308 VLGWTPDTSLTQTA
+1308 VPGGTPDTSLTKDSINTMHTNLVTT
-1322 ISTMLMDLVN
+1322 ISGS
-1332 TITGATGAK
+1332 TGGK

-1354 DELKIYKD
+1354 EKLKIYKD

-1372 FIEETTSKWEIINT
+1372 WIEDTTSKWEIINVNDYNSATYGT
-1386 NPANGSTYSAHTV
+1386 NIV
-1399 TSWPWTWYRSEQ
+1399 TSWPWTWYRDNQ
-1411 ISALGAEAT
+1411 ISVTGAEVDYA
-1420 SVNFHI
+1420 NFYI

-1437 SYHLQFSQPV
+1437 SYSLQFWGSV
-1447 SKIEPTAFLDWIDT
+1447 SKIEPVAFLDWIDT

-1470 RVMADT
+1470 RVEAET
-1476 TPADNLGR
+1476 TPTDNLGR
-1484 IRVPSAGTDFA
+1484 IHVPSAGTDFA

-1501 ADPQQYQWFQATSVK
+1501 ADPRQYQWFQATSVK

-1531 VVDEWHFQYVCDEP
+1531 VVDNWHFQYVCDEP
-1545 VVNISVPS
+1545 VINISVPS

-1610 ITLNQFGTANIT
+1610 ITLNQFGTANII

-1634 QVSGYTQNPTYRGTI
+1634 QVSGYTQNPIYRGSI

>member
-11 VSPTDKQISKIVTL
+11 ASPTDKQISKIVTL

-68 IKDINGSNTY
+68 ITNINGSNNY

-89 FVYNLDLPSGRRWM
+89 FVYNLDLPSGRHWM

-123 TELPAAYSAVTHT
+123 TELPAAYSKVTHT
-136 EHGAGALKE
+136 EHGAGSLRE

-178 ARVAEPK
+178 APVAAPK
-185 LLAVSQH
+185 LLTVSQH
-192 KFPHFCVTDNSAS
+192 KFPHFCVTDNCAS
-205 YMTTDGVLHMLGS
+205 YMTPDGVLHVLGNAQAVLGS
-218 VQSINGVDTSTGP
+218 DTSTGP
-231 DFWVG
+231 DVWVG

-283 RMGSRNYYERGENP
+283 RVGSKNYYERGGNP
-297 PAVSRFFPGTGAH
+297 PALSRFFPGTGAH
-310 HVVDVNS
+310 HVVNVESGDV
-317 GSIYGFANSTRSGY
+317 YGFANSNKSGY
-331 LSYNDSYSDN
+331 LSYQDLYNDSFT
-341 YVAYNGC
+341 AEGGC
-348 LVSSQWGKDITWIIN
+348 LVNFAWSREVDWVIN

-385 NGTLYYAGSRV
+385 DGKLWYAGSRV
-396 APGNVNS
+396 SSDGVNS

-427 LPANSITLA
+427 LPANSITIA
-436 AITGQHATGETI
+436 AITGQHATGETL
-448 QLQVANDPVG
+448 QLQVENDPVG
-458 STVYAVSLNTDATS
+458 STVYSISLNTNATS

-487 KGLKAGTYNIQLT
+487 KGLKAGTYNIQLA

-524 GSVSYIGPVGELP
+524 GSVSYIGPVGEIP

-545 EYFKVDVDY
+545 EYFKTDVAY

-567 VSGNTNI
+567 VSGDTSV
-574 LNFSEDGSTF
+574 LNFSEDGNTF

-590 GTAQVTVQAVKK
+590 GTVQVSVQAVKN
-602 STGEVITLG
+602 STVEVVPLG
-611 TVPVSVTKTI
+611 SVTIVVTKTLI
-621 IIISGVTACRN
+621 TISGVTACRN

-643 DMPGGEIFY
+643 DTPGGAIFY
-652 EVRDWDN
+652 KVMDWN
-659 FEIVDKGSTV
+659 NSEIVDEGSTV

-700 YVYVSGN
+700 YVQVSGD
-707 RGSRWAFFTTYPEDK
+707 RGATWTAYTTYPEDK

-780 PTTELIKSAS
+780 LTTELIKSAAS
-790 DNYVIDYS
+790 NHVIDCS
-798 MFDSMT
+798 MFNSMSAAQFWSI
-804 GYELRTKSDFNPWD
+804 GAPGGGEGFFKILTKF
-818 IYTVMEDYSGREGR
+818 SGTKDKL
-832 FGYRSCTRISVSGRY
+832 GYRSCMSLSANSLSSGR
-847 LSDKTGYLE
+847 KEGYFI
-856 YPKSSSSL
+856 YPQLKGGL

-871 TGYNTVEIEIDQNF
+871 TGYNTIEVEFTDKYEHLPGF
-885 KLISAL
+885 RLG
-891 QLELY
+891 LY
-896 DASNN
+896 DSSKN
-901 LLGTIY
+901 LLGEIY
-907 PEGFVGNKY
+907 PENFVGGYNS
-916 GTKVAAWKKNS
+916 KVAAWKSVEAPYLGK
-927 TEEWVNIHR
+927 EYDIHR
-936 LSFCIH
+936 VSFCVH
-942 DLPPSV
+942 DLPSSV
-948 DLATIARMRL
+948 DLSTIDFVKLLIPKTDAG
-958 RLKHVSNTSYTYI
+958 NTYI
-971 DIARFTLLRC
+971 EVTRFTLLRR
-981 DPEFYLSEP
+981 DPEFFLSEP
-990 AGSLVTPGGAGKQ
+990 AGALVVPSIGTPDKQVSIKGKE
-1003 ISLQGKPLAFLH
+1003 ISNLN
-1015 AIDSGTL
+1015 AIDSVTL
-1022 AKNSEGDLSG
+1022 AKNSEGDLVG
-1032 TATAQDTFFY
+1032 TVTMIDPY
-1042 FESDFGAVK
+1042 LVWESDFGAVK
-1051 GMEFDVWLPESVV
+1051 GMEFDVWFTEGFAPDPNGNGEGM
-1064 PVNSNHAH
+1064 
-1072 NNSVHVYWKTETQSF
+1072 VHLYWRTASQVFKE
-1087 VEANVTYAKVTS
+1087 ENVTYPTWTL
-1099 LGGGWWHCKVDTL
+1099 LGDGWWHCKADVLT
-1112 ANTSSSL
+1112 NTSPDL
-1119 NISGLRIDLPDDL
+1119 HITGLRIDLPNQI
-1132 YLQSASDK
+1132 YFHADK
-1140 TFKIGKVKLIMYTTC
+1140 SFKIGKVKLIMYTTC
-1155 FGPAYHEMIDC
+1155 FGPAYNEMIDY
-1166 CKALKEQDI
+1166 CKELKEKDI
-1175 GVLDPILWYASNND
+1175 GVLDPVLWYASNQE

-1195 DPDNYET
+1195 GSDNYET

-1208 NALEYY
+1208 NALEYFAEEIS
-1214 VEDISAASA
+1214 VAGAEDY
-1223 PSPQEIEDT
+1223 QQIEDM
-1232 RVNIIPLPRYYRY
+1232 RVNIIPLPRYYTHIY
-1245 TNGNPSTG
+1245 GYLDNK
-1253 AIIEPGGTT
+1253 IIEFGGWTNVGDAT
-1262 TDGGTT
+1262 SM
-1268 VEYWEGYGRVIV
+1268 YLEGYGRVIV
-1280 NDELEDLAIASAV
+1280 NDELEDLAVGSAV
-1293 LQIPTWPPQQISDYK
+1293 LQIPTWPPQAISGYN
-1308 VLGWTPDTSLTQTA
+1308 VLGGVPDTSLTQTS
-1322 ISTMLMDLVN
+1322 IGTMLMDLVG
-1332 TITGATGAK
+1332 TISGTTGGK
-1341 DNKRPNSDQIPSP
+1341 DSQRPNADQIPSP

-1372 FIEETTSKWEIINT
+1372 FIDDTTSKWEIINVRIG
-1386 NPANGSTYSAHTV
+1386 NYPTYGADIV
-1399 TSWPWTWYRSEQ
+1399 TSWPWTWYRDSQ
-1411 ISALGAEAT
+1411 ISYAGAEVPE
-1420 SVNFHI
+1420 VNFYI

-1437 SYHLQFSQPV
+1437 SYSTQFYGPV
-1447 SKIEPTAFLDWIDT
+1447 NKIEPVAFLDWIDT

-1470 RVMADT
+1470 RVEAET

-1501 ADPQQYQWFQATSVK
+1501 ADPRQYQWFQATSVK

-1521 DCELINTTGT
+1521 DCELINTTGA
-1531 VVDEWHFQYVCDEP
+1531 VVDDWHFQYVCDEP
-1545 VVNISVPS
+1545 VINISVPS

-1634 QVSGYTQNPTYRGTI
+1634 QVSGYTQNPIYRGSI

>member
-11 VSPTDKQISKIVTL
+11 ASPTDKQISKIVTL

-68 IKDINGSNTY
+68 ITNINGSNNY

-89 FVYNLDLPSGRRWM
+89 FVYYLDLPTGKHWM

-123 TELPAAYSAVTHT
+123 TELPAAYSKVTHT
-136 EHGAGALKE
+136 EHGAGSLRE

-163 WGLYINGSNSSEIML
+163 WGLYINGSNSSGIML
-178 ARVAEPK
+178 AQVAEPK

-192 KFPHFCVTDNSAS
+192 KFPHFCVTDNCAS
-205 YMTTDGVLHMLGS
+205 YMTPDGVLHVLGNAQAVLGS
-218 VQSINGVDTSTGP
+218 DTSTGP
-231 DFWVG
+231 DVWVG

-283 RMGSRNYYERGENP
+283 RVGSKNYYERGENP
-297 PAVSRFFPGTGAH
+297 PEVSRFFPGTGAH

-317 GSIYGFANSTRSGY
+317 GIGYGFTHSNKSGY
-331 LSYNDSYSDN
+331 LAYNDSYHDGYIADS
-341 YVAYNGC
+341 GC
-348 LVSSQWGKDITWIIN
+348 LVTTQWGRDIAWIIN
-363 TSTYAGGHKDKEAKS
+363 TSTYANGHKDKEAKS
-378 FITFFVI
+378 FITFFVTD
-385 NGTLYYAGSRV
+385 GKLYYSGSRV
-396 APGNVNS
+396 SSDGTTS

-427 LPANSITLA
+427 LTANSMSLG
-436 AITGQHATGETI
+436 AISGQHSTGEAI
-448 QLQVANDPVG
+448 QLQVALEPVN
-458 STVYAVSLNTDATS
+458 STVYAVSLNTNATS

-524 GSVSYIGPVGELP
+524 GSVSYIGPVGEIP

-545 EYFKVDVDY
+545 EYFKTDVAY

-567 VSGNTNI
+567 VSSNTNV
-574 LNFSEDGSTF
+574 LNFSGDGSTF

-590 GTAQVTVQAVKK
+590 GTAQVSVQAVKN
-602 STGEVITLG
+602 STGEVVTLG
-611 TVPVSVTKTI
+611 TVAVSVTKTI

-643 DMPGGEIFY
+643 DMPGGAIFY
-652 EVRDWDN
+652 KVMDWN
-659 FEIVDKGSTV
+659 NMEIVDEGSTV

-677 SKQIDLF
+677 SKQINLF
-684 GDSYRYY
+684 DDSYRYY

-700 YVYVSGN
+700 YVQVSGD
-707 RGSRWAFFTTYPEDK
+707 RGATWTAYTTYPEDK

-780 PTTELIKSAS
+780 PTTELVKSAAS
-790 DNYVIDYS
+790 NHVIDCS
-798 MFDSMT
+798 MFDSMNAAQFYARLDDSRNGT
-804 GYELRTKSDFNPWD
+804 ITLDTTTYGTAQGGGDN
-818 IYTVMEDYSGREGR
+818 
-832 FGYRSCTRISVSGRY
+832 YRSCLTVSTGDTGAWCG
-847 LSDKTGYLE
+847 LSGLA
-856 YPKSSSSL
+856 
-864 VGKFGGL
+864 GKFGGA
-871 TGYNTVEIEIDQNF
+871 TGYNTIEVEISG
-885 KLISAL
+885 KGLKGLST
-891 QLELY
+891 
-896 DASNN
+896 
-901 LLGTIY
+901 LGVDFYTTDGTHVNKIY
-907 PEGFVGNKY
+907 PESINGAAYN
-916 GTKVAAWKKNS
+916 KVAAWKQKGS
-927 TEEWVNIHR
+927 TTENDVFRI
-936 LSFCIH
+936 SFCMH
-942 DLPPSV
+942 DIPSSV
-948 DLATIARMRL
+948 NLAEINKMFL
-958 RLKHVSNTSYTYI
+958 SYGPNATFNI
-971 DIARFTLLRC
+971 TRVTLLRR
-981 DPEFYLSEP
+981 DPEFFLSEP
-990 AGSLVTPGGAGKQ
+990 AGAAVVPAIGTAAGEQVSIK
-1003 ISLQGKPLAFLH
+1003 GKTLTTVN
-1015 AIDSGTL
+1015 AIDSATL
-1022 AKNSEGDLSG
+1022 AKNSECDLTG
-1032 TATAQDTFFY
+1032 TVTGNDPFLVWK
-1042 FESDFGAVK
+1042 SDFGAVK
-1051 GMEFDVWLPESVV
+1051 GMEFDVWLPEGIV
-1064 PVNSNHAH
+1064 PTGADGNT
-1072 NNSVHVYWKTETQSF
+1072 SVHLYWATATQSF
-1087 VEANVTYAKVTS
+1087 VEANVTYPTPTL
-1099 LGGGWWHCKVDTL
+1099 LGDGWWHFKADTL
-1112 ANTSSSL
+1112 TNTSASL
-1119 NISGLRIDLPDDL
+1119 NITNLRIDLPSRL
-1132 YLQSASDK
+1132 YTNADK
-1140 TFKIGKVKLIMYTTC
+1140 SFKIGKVKLVMYTTC

-1166 CKALKEQDI
+1166 CTALIDKGID
-1175 GVLDPILWYASNND
+1175 VMDPVLWYASNNE
-1189 GYLPVR
+1189 GYLPVKGS
-1195 DPDNYET
+1195 DNYET

-1208 NALEYY
+1208 NALEYFA
-1214 VEDISAASA
+1214 EEISVAGAADYL
-1223 PSPQEIEDT
+1223 EIEDT
-1232 RVNIIPLPRYYRY
+1232 RVNIIPLPRYYSHIST
-1245 TNGNPSTG
+1245 TNSSIVEFGG
-1253 AIIEPGGTT
+1253 ATN
-1262 TDGGTT
+1262 DGGIT
-1268 VEYWEGYGRVIV
+1268 VDYKEGYGRVIV

-1293 LQIPTWPPQQISDYK
+1293 IQIPTWPPQLPSGYNVSGLVD
-1308 VLGWTPDTSLTQTA
+1308 TTSLSSA
-1322 ISTMLMDLVN
+1322 SVSTMIADLVT
-1332 TITGATGAK
+1332 TITGSIGGK
-1341 DNKRPNSDQIPSP
+1341 DNLRPNSDQIPSP
-1354 DELKIYKD
+1354 EKLKIYKD

-1372 FIEETTSKWEIINT
+1372 WIEDTTSKWGIINVNADNSATYGT
-1386 NPANGSTYSAHTV
+1386 NTV
-1399 TSWPWTWYRSEQ
+1399 TSWPWTWYRDNQ
-1411 ISALGAEAT
+1411 ISSTGAEVT
-1420 SVNFHI
+1420 NFNFYI

-1437 SYHLQFSQPV
+1437 SYSMQFWGPAN
-1447 SKIEPTAFLDWIDT
+1447 KIEPVAFLDWIDT

-1470 RVMADT
+1470 RVEAET

-1501 ADPQQYQWFQATSVK
+1501 ADPRQYQWFQATSVK
-1516 PLMDV
+1516 PLMDI

-1531 VVDEWHFQYVCDEP
+1531 VVDNWHFQYVCDEP
-1545 VVNISVPS
+1545 VINISVPS

-1634 QVSGYTQNPTYRGTI
+1634 QVSGYTQNQIYRGSI

>member
-11 VSPTDKQISKIVTL
+11 ASPTDKQISKIVTL

-68 IKDINGSNTY
+68 ITNINGSNNY

-89 FVYNLDLPSGRRWM
+89 FVYYLDLPTGKHWM

-123 TELPAAYSAVTHT
+123 TELPAAYSKVTHT
-136 EHGAGALKE
+136 EHGAGSLRE

-178 ARVAEPK
+178 APVAAPK
-185 LLAVSQH
+185 LLTVSQH
-192 KFPHFCVTDNSAS
+192 KFPHFCVTDNCAS
-205 YMTTDGVLHMLGS
+205 YMTPDGVLHVLGNAQAVLGS
-218 VQSINGVDTSTGP
+218 DTSTGP
-231 DFWVG
+231 DVWVG

-283 RMGSRNYYERGENP
+283 RVGSKNYYERGSNP
-297 PAVSRFFPGTGAH
+297 PAVSRFLPGPAAH
-310 HVVDVNS
+310 HVVNVESGDV
-317 GSIYGFANSTRSGY
+317 YGFANSNKSGY
-331 LSYNDSYSDN
+331 LSYADTYEDT
-341 YVAYNGC
+341 YAAYNGC
-348 LVSSQWGKDITWIIN
+348 LINFAWSREVEWVIN

-385 NGTLYYAGSRV
+385 DGKLYYAGSRV
-396 APGNVNS
+396 SSDNVNS
-403 APEIFGKRCYAAR
+403 TPEIFGKRCYAAR

-427 LPANSITLA
+427 LPANSITVA
-436 AITGQHATGETI
+436 AIDGQHATGETI
-448 QLQVANDPVG
+448 QLQVENDPVG
-458 STVYAVSLNTDATS
+458 STVYSISLNTNATS

-524 GSVSYIGPVGELP
+524 GSVSYIGPVGEIP

-545 EYFKVDVDY
+545 EYFKTDVAY

-567 VSGNTNI
+567 VSSNANV
-574 LNFSEDGSTF
+574 LNFSGDGSTF

-590 GTAQVTVQAVKK
+590 GTAQVTVQAVKN
-602 STGEVITLG
+602 STGEVVTLG
-611 TVPVSVTKTI
+611 TVAVSVTKTI

-643 DMPGGEIFY
+643 DTPGGAIFY
-652 EVRDWDN
+652 KVMDWNNSEV
-659 FEIVDKGSTV
+659 VDEGTTV

-677 SKQIDLF
+677 SKQINLF
-684 GDSYRYY
+684 DDSYRYY

-700 YVYVSGN
+700 YVQVSGD
-707 RGSRWAFFTTYPEDK
+707 RGATWTAYTTYPEDK

-764 GWGDKDKLQV
+764 GWGDKDRLQV

-780 PTTELIKSAS
+780 LTTELVKSAAS
-790 DNYVIDYS
+790 NHVIDCS

-804 GYELRTKSDFNPWD
+804 GYELKTKSDLNPWD

-832 FGYRSCTRISVSGRY
+832 FGYRSCTSLSVSGKY

-864 VGKFGGL
+864 AGKFGGL
-871 TGYNTVEIEIDQNF
+871 TGYNTIEIEIDQNF
-885 KLISAL
+885 KLLSAL

-907 PEGFVGNKY
+907 PEGFVGNKH
-916 GTKVAAWKKNS
+916 GTKVAAWKNILNG
-927 TEEWVNIHR
+927 EWWDIHR

-958 RLKHVSNTSYTYI
+958 RLKHVSNTDYTYI
-971 DIARFTLLRC
+971 AITRFTLLRR

-990 AGSLVTPGGAGKQ
+990 AGSLVTPDGAGKQ
-1003 ISLQGKPLAFLH
+1003 ISLQGKPLAVVN
-1015 AIDSGTL
+1015 AIDKTTLTKNTSTGNLEGTVTGIDAFL
-1022 AKNSEGDLSG
+1022 VW
-1032 TATAQDTFFY
+1032 
-1042 FESDFGAVK
+1042 ESDFGAVK
-1051 GMEFDVWLPESVV
+1051 GMEFDVWFPEGFV
-1064 PVNSNHAH
+1064 PSDPGDGNR
-1072 NNSVHVYWKTETQSF
+1072 VHLYWRTASQVFAE
-1087 VEANVTYAKVTS
+1087 ENVTYPTCTL
-1099 LGGGWWHCKVDTL
+1099 LGDGWWHCKADVLT
-1112 ANTSSSL
+1112 NTSPDL
-1119 NISGLRIDLPDDL
+1119 HITGLRIDLPNPL
-1132 YLQSASDK
+1132 YNHADK
-1140 TFKIGKVKLIMYTTC
+1140 SFKIGKVKLIMYTTC

-1166 CKALKEQDI
+1166 CTALIDKGID
-1175 GVLDPILWYASNND
+1175 VMDPVLWYASNNVS
-1189 GYLPVR
+1189 YLPVR
-1195 DPDNYET
+1195 GEDNYET
-1202 YAKQYA
+1202 YARQYA
-1208 NALEYY
+1208 NALEYFA
-1214 VEDISAASA
+1214 EEISVAGAADYL
-1223 PSPQEIEDT
+1223 EIEDT
-1232 RVNIIPLPRYYRY
+1232 RVNIIPLPRYYRHMDG
-1245 TNGNPSTG
+1245 TPTSS
-1253 AIIEPGGTT
+1253 IIEHGGAT

-1268 VEYWEGYGRVIV
+1268 VEYYEGYGRVIV
-1280 NDELEDLAIASAV
+1280 NNELEDLVVGSAV
-1293 LQIPTWPPQQISDYK
+1293 LQIPTWPPQQISSYNI
-1308 VLGWTPDTSLTQTA
+1308 LGWPQDTSLTNISVDA
-1322 ISTMLMDLVN
+1322 IRSDLVN
-1332 TITGATGAK
+1332 TVTGLTGAK
-1341 DNKRPNSDQIPSP
+1341 DTQRPNIDGMPP
-1354 DELKIYKD
+1354 PEELNIYKD
-1362 YAGNVVVEEV
+1362 STGNVVVDEV
-1372 FIEETTSKWEIINT
+1372 WIDDSTSKWEIINT
-1386 NPANGSTYSAHTV
+1386 NDDCSNTYSTNTI
-1399 TSWPWTWYRSEQ
+1399 TSWPWMWYRDNQ
-1411 ISALGAEAT
+1411 ISVLGAEAT
-1420 SVNFHI
+1420 KVTLFI

-1437 SYHLQFSQPV
+1437 SYSLVFSQPV
-1447 SKIEPTAFLDWIDT
+1447 SK
-1461 GPTPLGGTF
+1461 
-1470 RVMADT
+1470 
-1476 TPADNLGR
+1476 N
-1484 IRVPSAGTDFA
+1484 
-1495 RLNELP
+1495 
-1501 ADPQQYQWFQATSVK
+1501 
-1516 PLMDV
+1516 
-1521 DCELINTTGT
+1521 
-1531 VVDEWHFQYVCDEP
+1531 
-1545 VVNISVPS
+1545 
-1553 TAGKM
+1553 
-1558 PGDSVQ
+1558 
-1564 ATYTITGK
+1564 
-1572 NGYVADY
+1572 
-1579 KTPMMEETDRYSAVW
+1579 
-1594 SSDNN
+1594 
-1599 DVMSVNSRTGV
+1599 
-1610 ITLNQFGTANIT
+1610 
-1622 LEVTWKDISGLG
+1622 
-1634 QVSGYTQNPTYRGTI
+1634 
-1649 SVTFAAG
+1649 

>member
-11 VSPTDKQISKIVTL
+11 ASPTDKQISKIVTL

-68 IKDINGSNTY
+68 ITDINGSNKY

-117 AIASTP
+117 AVASTP

-136 EHGAGALKE
+136 EHGAGSLRE

-178 ARVAEPK
+178 AQVAEPK

-231 DFWVG
+231 DVWVG

-251 LDYRLDANVCAFI
+251 LDYRLDANICTFI
-264 VGNDSSVLSHELAE
+264 VGDDSIILSHELAE
-278 GAIWF
+278 GAVWF
-283 RMGSRNYYERGENP
+283 RMGSRNYYERGSNP
-297 PAVSRFFPGTGAH
+297 PTLARFFPGTGAH

-317 GSIYGFANSTRSGY
+317 GSIYGFANSNKSGY
-331 LSYNDSYSDN
+331 LSADDN
-341 YVAYNGC
+341 YRDAYYAYNGC
-348 LVSSQWGKDITWIIN
+348 LVAFQWGREIAWIIN
-363 TSTYAGGHKDKEAKS
+363 TSTYANGHKDKEAKS

-385 NGTLYYAGSRV
+385 DGKLYYSGSRV
-396 APGNVNS
+396 SSDGTTS

-427 LPANSITLA
+427 LPANSITVA
-436 AITGQHATGETI
+436 AIDGQHATGETI
-448 QLQVANDPVG
+448 QLQVALEPVG
-458 STVYAVSLNTDATS
+458 STVYSVSLNTNAAS

-511 SNTVTVTFSTGIS
+511 SNTVPVTFSTGVS
-524 GSVSYIGPVGELP
+524 GSVSYVGPVGEIP
-537 GGDTYNTA
+537 GGDTYNTV
-545 EYFKVDVDY
+545 EYFKTDVTY

-567 VSGNTNI
+567 VSGNTNV
-574 LNFSEDGSTF
+574 LNFSGDGSTF

-611 TVPVSVTKTI
+611 TVTVTVTKTLI
-621 IIISGVTACRN
+621 EISSVTACRN

-643 DMPGGEIFY
+643 DTPGGEIFY
-652 EVRDWDN
+652 KVLDWN
-659 FEIVDKGSTV
+659 NMEIVDEGSTV

-691 MGTSTKKPL
+691 MATDTRKPL
-700 YVYVSGN
+700 YVQVSGD
-707 RGSRWAFFTTYPEDK
+707 RGWTWNSYTTYPEDK

-735 GNKFA
+735 GNKYL
-740 SQIMSVAK
+740 SQVMTVAK

-754 TIRDNTVAGL
+754 TLRDNTVAGL

-790 DNYVIDYS
+790 DNYVVDYS
-798 MFDSMT
+798 MFDSMA
-804 GYELRTKSDFNPWD
+804 GYELVTKSDFNPNQ
-818 IYTVMEDYSGREGR
+818 IYSVMNRYANSEAEGR
-832 FGYRSCTRISVSGRY
+832 YGYRSCTGLSVGY
-847 LSDKTGYLE
+847 KHLPDNTGYLE
-856 YPKSSSSL
+856 YPRSSSSL

-871 TGYNTVEIEIDQNF
+871 TGYNTIEIEIDQDF
-885 KLISAL
+885 ELLSAL

-907 PEGFVGNKY
+907 PEGFVGNWY
-916 GTKVAAWKKNS
+916 GTKVAAWKNVLNGK
-927 TEEWVNIHR
+927 WADIHR

-948 DLATIARMRL
+948 DLTTIARMRL
-958 RLKHVSNTSYTYI
+958 RLKYVSIYSCTSIHIT
-971 DIARFTLLRC
+971 RFTLLRR

-990 AGSLVTPGGAGKQ
+990 AGSLVTNGERQ
-1003 ISLQGKPLAFLH
+1003 VSLQGKPLTVVNAIDKTTLTKNTSTGNLEGTVTSGDAFLCW
-1015 AIDSGTL
+1015 DS
-1022 AKNSEGDLSG
+1022 E
-1032 TATAQDTFFY
+1032 
-1042 FESDFGAVK
+1042 FGAVK
-1051 GMEFDVWLPESVV
+1051 GMEFDVWLPEGVV
-1064 PVNSNHAH
+1064 PVNSGHMH
-1072 NNSVHVYWKTETQSF
+1072 ENSVHVYWRTEAQSY

-1099 LGGGWWHCKVDTL
+1099 LGDGWWHCKVDTL

-1119 NISGLRIDLPDDL
+1119 NMIGLRIDLPEVI
-1132 YLQSASDK
+1132 YNTTEK

-1155 FGPAYHEMIDC
+1155 FGPAYHEMIDY
-1166 CKALKEQDI
+1166 CKALKGKDI
-1175 GVLDPILWYASNND
+1175 GVLDPILWYASNNA

-1208 NALEYY
+1208 NALEYFT
-1214 VEDISAASA
+1214 EDISVAGAADYT
-1223 PSPQEIEDT
+1223 EIEDM
-1232 RVNIIPLPRYYRY
+1232 RVNIIPLPRYYIY
-1245 TNGNPSTG
+1245 TWGNPAGS
-1253 AIIEPGGTT
+1253 IYEPGGVT

-1268 VEYWEGYGRVIV
+1268 TAEYREGYGRVIV
-1280 NDELEDLAIASAV
+1280 NDELEDLARVSAV
-1293 LQIPTWPPQQISDYK
+1293 IQIPTWPPQLTSGYNVVPETISQ
-1308 VLGWTPDTSLTQTA
+1308 TPLTQTSV
-1322 ISTMLMDLVN
+1322 STMLMDLVS
-1332 TITGATGAK
+1332 TISGVTGAK
-1341 DNKRPNSDQIPSP
+1341 DNQRPNSDQIPP
-1354 DELKIYKD
+1354 PEKLRIYKD
-1362 YAGNVVVEEV
+1362 SAGNIVVDAVS
-1372 FIEETTSKWEIINT
+1372 ISDTTSKWEIINL
-1386 NPANGSTYSAHTV
+1386 NANDGSTYNVNTV
-1399 TSWPWTWYRSEQ
+1399 TSWPWTWYRDNQ
-1411 ISALGAEAT
+1411 ISVSGAEAT
-1420 SVNFHI
+1420 YAYFCI

-1437 SYHLQFSQPV
+1437 SYYCLFAQPV
-1447 SKIEPTAFLDWIDT
+1447 
-1461 GPTPLGGTF
+1461 
-1470 RVMADT
+1470 
-1476 TPADNLGR
+1476 
-1484 IRVPSAGTDFA
+1484 
-1495 RLNELP
+1495 
-1501 ADPQQYQWFQATSVK
+1501 
-1516 PLMDV
+1516 
-1521 DCELINTTGT
+1521 
-1531 VVDEWHFQYVCDEP
+1531 
-1545 VVNISVPS
+1545 
-1553 TAGKM
+1553 
-1558 PGDSVQ
+1558 
-1564 ATYTITGK
+1564 
-1572 NGYVADY
+1572 
-1579 KTPMMEETDRYSAVW
+1579 
-1594 SSDNN
+1594 
-1599 DVMSVNSRTGV
+1599 
-1610 ITLNQFGTANIT
+1610 
-1622 LEVTWKDISGLG
+1622 
-1634 QVSGYTQNPTYRGTI
+1634 
-1649 SVTFAAG
+1649 

>member
-68 IKDINGSNTY
+68 ITNINGSNNY

-123 TELPAAYSAVTHT
+123 TELPAAYSKVTHT
-136 EHGAGALKE
+136 EHGAGSLRE

-231 DFWVG
+231 DSWVG

-251 LDYRLDANVCAFI
+251 LDYRLDANICTFI
-264 VGNDSSVLSHELAE
+264 VGDDSNALSHELAE
-278 GAIWF
+278 GAVWF
-283 RMGSRNYYERGENP
+283 RMGSRNYYERGSNP
-297 PAVSRFFPGTGAH
+297 PTLARFFPGTGAH

-317 GSIYGFANSTRSGY
+317 GSIYGFANSARSGY
-331 LSYNDSYSDN
+331 LSYNDSYSDS

-427 LPANSITLA
+427 LPANSITVA
-436 AITGQHATGETI
+436 AIDGQHATGETI

-458 STVYAVSLNTDATS
+458 STVYSVSLNTNAAS
-472 DQLQFTQDDPNLFYI
+472 DQLQFTQDDLNLFYI

-524 GSVSYIGPVGELP
+524 GSVSYIGPVGEIP

-545 EYFKVDVDY
+545 EYFKVDVAY

-567 VSGNTNI
+567 ISSNTNV
-574 LNFSEDGSTF
+574 LNFSGDGSTF

-611 TVPVSVTKTI
+611 TVTVSVTKTI

-643 DMPGGEIFY
+643 DMPGGEILY
-652 EVRDWDN
+652 KVMDWN
-659 FEIVDKGSTV
+659 NSGVVDEGSTV

-700 YVYVSGN
+700 YVQVSGD
-707 RGSRWAFFTTYPEDK
+707 RGATWTAYTTYPEDR

-735 GNKFA
+735 GNKFL
-740 SQIMSVAK
+740 SQIMNTAK
-748 GNDGPL
+748 GNDYAL
-754 TIRDNTVAGL
+754 TLRDNTVAGL
-764 GWGDKDKLQV
+764 SWGDKDRLQV

-780 PTTELIKSAS
+780 LTTELVKSAAS
-790 DNYVIDYS
+790 NHVIDCS
-798 MFDSMT
+798 MFDSMNAAQFLT
-804 GYELRTKSDFNPWD
+804 RSSNQAVNAVLD
-818 IYTVMEDYSGREGR
+818 ISTYGTAQGGGDH
-832 FGYRSCTRISVSGRY
+832 YRSCLTMKRPDAATNAYCGVNG
-847 LSDKTGYLE
+847 LT
-856 YPKSSSSL
+856 
-864 VGKFGGL
+864 GKFGGL
-871 TGYNTVEIEIDQNF
+871 AGYNTVEVEISGKGLQG
-885 KLISAL
+885 LSTL
-891 QLELY
+891 QLELQKS
-896 DASNN
+896 DSTVLAN
-901 LLGTIY
+901 IY
-907 PEGFVGNKY
+907 PESINGAAYN
-916 GTKVAAWKKNS
+916 KVAAWKRKGS
-927 TEEWVNIHR
+927 QTEDNIFR
-936 LSFCIH
+936 VSFCIH
-942 DLPPSV
+942 DVPSTISLPEIDKVLVVLSG
-948 DLATIARMRL
+948 ATTATVNI
-958 RLKHVSNTSYTYI
+958 T
-971 DIARFTLLRC
+971 RFTLLRR
-981 DPEFYLSEP
+981 DPEFFLSEP
-990 AGSLVTPGGAGKQ
+990 AGKSVVPAIGTSGKQ
-1003 ISLQGKPLAFLH
+1003 VTIHGKALTSVSN
-1015 AIDSGTL
+1015 IDSATL
-1022 AKNSEGDLSG
+1022 AKNSECDLVG
-1032 TATAQDTFFY
+1032 TVTNYDPFLVW
-1042 FESDFGAVK
+1042 ESDFGAVK
-1051 GMEFDVWLPESVV
+1051 GIEFDIWLPEGFVLSGQG
-1064 PVNSNHAH
+1064 
-1072 NNSVHVYWKTETQSF
+1072 VHLYWRTDTQPYT
-1087 VEANVTYAKVTS
+1087 EANITWVDQIS
-1099 LGGGWWHCKVDTL
+1099 LGDGWWHCRAATL
-1112 ANTSSSL
+1112 TNTSSDL
-1119 NISGLRIDLPDDL
+1119 HITGLRIDLPNSL
-1132 YLQSASDK
+1132 YDHTDK
-1140 TFKIGKVKLIMYTTC
+1140 SFKIGKVKLIMYTTC

-1166 CKALKEQDI
+1166 CTALIDKGID
-1175 GVLDPILWYASNND
+1175 VMDPVLWYASNENS
-1189 GYLPVR
+1189 YLPVR
-1195 DPDNYET
+1195 GSDNYET

-1214 VEDISAASA
+1214 AEEISVAGAEDY
-1223 PSPQEIEDT
+1223 QQIEDT
-1232 RVNIIPLPRYYRY
+1232 RVNIIPLPRYYSHIST
-1245 TNGNPSTG
+1245 TNSSIVEFGG
-1253 AIIEPGGTT
+1253 ATN
-1262 TDGGTT
+1262 DGGIT
-1268 VEYWEGYGRVIV
+1268 VDYKEGYGRVIV

-1293 LQIPTWPPQQISDYK
+1293 IQIPTWPPQLPSGYNVSGLVD
-1308 VLGWTPDTSLTQTA
+1308 TTSLSSA
-1322 ISTMLMDLVN
+1322 SVSTMIADLVT
-1332 TITGATGAK
+1332 TITGSIGGK
-1341 DNKRPNSDQIPSP
+1341 DNLRPNADKIPSP

-1372 FIEETTSKWEIINT
+1372 FIDDTTSKWEIINV
-1386 NPANGSTYSAHTV
+1386 NADNSATYSTNTV
-1399 TSWPWTWYRSEQ
+1399 TSWPWTWYRDNQVSV
-1411 ISALGAEAT
+1411 SGAE
-1420 SVNFHI
+1420 VNWINFYAH
-1426 SSISDADGGAP
+1426 SISDADGGAP
-1437 SYHLQFSQPV
+1437 SYTFQFWGAV

-1470 RVMADT
+1470 RVEAET
-1476 TPADNLGR
+1476 TPVDNLGR
-1484 IRVPSAGTDFA
+1484 IQVPSAGTDFA

-1501 ADPQQYQWFQATSVK
+1501 ADPQKYQWFQATSVK
-1516 PLMDV
+1516 PLMEV
-1521 DCELINTTGT
+1521 DCSLIKTTGE
-1531 VVDEWHFQYVCDEP
+1531 VVDDWVFEYVCDEP
-1545 VVNISVPS
+1545 VVNIAVPS

-1594 SSDNN
+1594 SSNNN

-1610 ITLNQFGTANIT
+1610 ITLNQFGTATIT
-1622 LEVTWKDISGLG
+1622 LTITWKDISGLG
-1634 QVSGYTQNPTYRGTI
+1634 QVSGYPQNPTYTGSI
-1649 SVTFAAG
+1649 NVTFAAG

>member
-11 VSPTDKQISKIVTL
+11 ASPTDKQISKIVTL

-68 IKDINGSNTY
+68 ITNINGSNNY
-78 QCLDVFVAGGA
+78 QCLDVFVASGA

-123 TELPAAYSAVTHT
+123 TELPAAYSKVTHT
-136 EHGAGALKE
+136 EHGAGSLRE

-178 ARVAEPK
+178 AQVAEPK

-192 KFPHFCVTDNSAS
+192 KFPHFCVTDNCAS
-205 YMTTDGVLHMLGS
+205 YMTEDGVLHVLGNAQAVLGS
-218 VQSINGVDTSTGP
+218 DASTGP
-231 DFWVG
+231 DSWVG
-236 YEVSSLT
+236 YEVSSLA

-283 RMGSRNYYERGENP
+283 RVGSKNYYERGGNP
-297 PAVSRFFPGTGAH
+297 PAVARFFPGPGAH

-317 GSIYGFANSTRSGY
+317 GIGYGFTHSNKSGY
-331 LSYNDSYSDN
+331 LAYNDSYHDGYIADS
-341 YVAYNGC
+341 GC
-348 LVSSQWGKDITWIIN
+348 LVTTQWGRDIAWVIN
-363 TSTYAGGHKDKEAKS
+363 TSTYANGHKDKEAKS
-378 FITFFVI
+378 FITFFVTD
-385 NGTLYYAGSRV
+385 GKLYYSGSRV
-396 APGNVNS
+396 SSDGTTS
-403 APEIFGKRCYAAR
+403 APEIFSKRCYAAR
-416 SILIPDVAYRN
+416 SILIPDVVYRN
-427 LPANSITLA
+427 LPANSITVA
-436 AITGQHATGETI
+436 AIDGQHATGETI

-458 STVYAVSLNTDATS
+458 STVYSVSLNTNATS
-472 DQLQFTQDDPNLFYI
+472 DQLQFTQDDPSLFYI

-524 GSVSYIGPVGELP
+524 GSVSYIGPVGEIP

-545 EYFKVDVDY
+545 EYFKTDVAY

-567 VSGNTNI
+567 VSGDTSV
-574 LNFSEDGSTF
+574 LNFSEDGNTF

-590 GTAQVTVQAVKK
+590 GTVQVSVQAVKN
-602 STGEVITLG
+602 SIGEVVTLG
-611 TVPVSVTKTI
+611 TVAVSVTKTI
-621 IIISGVTACRN
+621 IMISGVTACRN

-643 DMPGGEIFY
+643 DTPGGAIFY
-652 EVRDWDN
+652 KVMDWNNSEVAD
-659 FEIVDKGSTV
+659 EGTTV
-669 DGWFMYDV
+669 DGWFMHDV

-700 YVYVSGN
+700 YVQVSGD
-707 RGSRWAFFTTYPEDK
+707 RGATWTAYTTYPEDK

-735 GNKFA
+735 GNKFL
-740 SQIMSVAK
+740 SQVMNTAK
-748 GNDGPL
+748 GNDYAL
-754 TIRDNTVAGL
+754 TLRDNTVAGL
-764 GWGDKDKLQV
+764 GWGDKDRLQV
-774 ILRDVS
+774 ILKDVS
-780 PTTELIKSAS
+780 LTTELVKSAAS
-790 DNYVIDYS
+790 NHVIDCS
-798 MFDSMT
+798 MFDSMNAAQ
-804 GYELRTKSDFNPWD
+804 FNAATSKHGTATLD
-818 IYTVMEDYSGREGR
+818 TTTYGTAQGGGDN
-832 FGYRSCTRISVSGRY
+832 YRSCLT
-847 LSDKTGYLE
+847 LT
-856 YPKSSSSL
+856 SSAGTSAYIDL
-864 VGKFGGL
+864 VGLAGKFGGL
-871 TGYNTVEIEIDQNF
+871 TGYNTIEVEISGKGVQWLDS
-885 KLISAL
+885 LRVDL
-891 QLELY
+891 HGRD
-896 DASNN
+896 DAF
-901 LLGTIY
+901 LTAIA
-907 PEGFVGNKY
+907 PESIHGAAYN
-916 GTKVAAWKKNS
+916 KVAAWKQKGS
-927 TEEWVNIHR
+927 QTEDDIFR
-936 LSFCIH
+936 ISFCIH
-942 DLPPSV
+942 DVPTSIN
-948 DLATIARMRL
+948 LASINKVRVIVGGGGGA
-958 RLKHVSNTSYTYI
+958 NTASINIT
-971 DIARFTLLRC
+971 RFTLLRR
-981 DPEFYLSEP
+981 DPEFFLSEP
-990 AGSLVTPGGAGKQ
+990 ANALMVPSIGTTGNQVSIK
-1003 ISLQGKPLAFLH
+1003 GKPITLLNG
-1015 AIDSGTL
+1015 IDSATL
-1022 AKNSEGDLSG
+1022 AKNSECDLVG
-1032 TATAQDTFFY
+1032 TVTNYDPFLVW
-1042 FESDFGAVK
+1042 ESDFGAVK
-1051 GMEFDVWLPESVV
+1051 GMEFDIWFPEGIV
-1064 PVNSNHAH
+1064 PTGADGNT
-1072 NNSVHVYWKTETQSF
+1072 SVHLYWGTATQPF
-1087 VEANVTYAKVTS
+1087 VEANITFPTPTL
-1099 LGGGWWHCKVDTL
+1099 LGGGWWHFKADTL
-1112 ANTSSSL
+1112 TNTSASL
-1119 NISGLRIDLPDDL
+1119 NITSLRIDLPNSL
-1132 YLQSASDK
+1132 YDHTDK
-1140 TFKIGKVKLIMYTTC
+1140 SFKIGKVKLIMYTTC

-1166 CKALKEQDI
+1166 CTALIDKGID
-1175 GVLDPILWYASNND
+1175 VMDPVLWYASNNE
-1189 GYLPVR
+1189 GYLPVKGS
-1195 DPDNYET
+1195 DNYET

-1214 VEDISAASA
+1214 AEEISVAGAADYL
-1223 PSPQEIEDT
+1223 EIEDM
-1232 RVNIIPLPRYYRY
+1232 RVNIIPLPRYYCHI
-1245 TNGNPSTG
+1245 NGDPSTG
-1253 AIIEPGGTT
+1253 SIVEFGGATS
-1262 TDGGTT
+1262 DGGIT
-1268 VEYWEGYGRVIV
+1268 VDYKEGYGRALV
-1280 NDELEDLAIASAV
+1280 NDELEDLAVGSAV
-1293 LQIPTWPPQQISDYK
+1293 LQIPVWPPQQVSGYN
-1308 VLGWTPDTSLTQTA
+1308 VSGWTYNTSLAQTSVA
-1322 ISTMLMDLVN
+1322 TMLMDFVT
-1332 TITGATGAK
+1332 TICGTTGGK
-1341 DNKRPNSDQIPSP
+1341 DSQRPNADQIPSP
-1354 DELKIYKD
+1354 EELKIYKD
-1362 YAGNVVVEEV
+1362 FTGNIVVEEV
-1372 FIEETTSKWEIINT
+1372 WIEDTTSKWEIINVKPD
-1386 NPANGSTYSAHTV
+1386 NSATYNVNTV
-1399 TSWPWTWYRSEQ
+1399 TAWPWTWYRDNQ
-1411 ISALGAEAT
+1411 ISSTGAEVT
-1420 SVNFHI
+1420 NFNFYI
-1426 SSISDADGGAP
+1426 SSISDVDGGAP
-1437 SYHLQFSQPV
+1437 SYSMQFWGPAN
-1447 SKIEPTAFLDWIDT
+1447 KIEPVAFLDWIDT

-1470 RVMADT
+1470 RVEAET

-1501 ADPQQYQWFQATSVK
+1501 ADPQKYQWFQATSVK

-1521 DCELINTTGT
+1521 DCELINTTGA

-1545 VVNISVPS
+1545 VINISVPS

-1564 ATYTITGK
+1564 AAYTITGK

>member
-68 IKDINGSNTY
+68 ITNINGSNNY

-123 TELPAAYSAVTHT
+123 TELPAAYSKVTHT
-136 EHGAGALKE
+136 EHGAGSLRE
-145 VRGTFGHNLWL
+145 VRGTLGHNLWL

-243 SITSGVKF
+243 SIKSGVKF
-251 LDYRLDANVCAFI
+251 LDYRLDANICTFI
-264 VGNDSSVLSHELAE
+264 VGDDSSVLSHELAE
-278 GAIWF
+278 GAVWF
-283 RMGSRNYYERGENP
+283 RMGSRNYYERGANP

-403 APEIFGKRCYAAR
+403 APEIFSKRCYAAR

-458 STVYAVSLNTDATS
+458 STVYSVSLNTNATS

-567 VSGNTNI
+567 VSGNTNV

-700 YVYVSGN
+700 YVYVSGD

-735 GNKFA
+735 GNKYL
-740 SQIMSVAK
+740 SQAMTVAK

-754 TIRDNTVAGL
+754 TVRDNTVAGL
-764 GWGDKDKLQV
+764 GWGDKDRLQV

-780 PTTELIKSAS
+780 LTTELVKSAAS
-790 DNYVIDYS
+790 NHVIDCS
-798 MFDSMT
+798 MFDSMNAAQLMARAAAT
-804 GYELRTKSDFNPWD
+804 YNVSLDTSTYGTAQGGGDS
-818 IYTVMEDYSGREGR
+818 
-832 FGYRSCTRISVSGRY
+832 YRSCLTMSAAAGSSTFFRIDG
-847 LSDKTGYLE
+847 LA
-856 YPKSSSSL
+856 
-864 VGKFGGL
+864 GKFGGL
-871 TGYNTVEIEIDQNF
+871 TGYNTIEVEISGKDLRWLETLRID
-885 KLISAL
+885 LH
-891 QLELY
+891 
-896 DASNN
+896 DSNN
-901 LLGTIY
+901 TYITTIF
-907 PEGFVGNKY
+907 PESINGAAYN
-916 GTKVAAWKKNS
+916 KVAAWKRKGS
-927 TEEWVNIHR
+927 QTEDNIFR
-936 LSFCIH
+936 VSFCIH
-942 DLPPSV
+942 DVPHTI
-948 DLATIARMRL
+948 DLATIDKVLVAAGYVDGSGVAL
-958 RLKHVSNTSYTYI
+958 VNVT
-971 DIARFTLLRC
+971 RFTLLRR
-981 DPEFYLSEP
+981 DPEFFLSEP
-990 AGSLVTPGGAGKQ
+990 AGAQVVPSIGTAGKQ
-1003 ISLQGKPLAFLH
+1003 VSIKGKEISNLNE
-1015 AIDSGTL
+1015 IDSATL
-1022 AKNSEGDLSG
+1022 AKNSEGDLVG
-1032 TATAQDTFFY
+1032 TATYGNAYLIFRSY
-1042 FESDFGAVK
+1042 FGAVK
-1051 GMEFDVWLPESVV
+1051 GVEFDIWLPEELVLGKDDSSGYNIKLYHWTKDAQGSMM
-1064 PVNSNHAH
+1064 PEKSTTP
-1072 NNSVHVYWKTETQSF
+1072 KQ
-1087 VEANVTYAKVTS
+1087 TY
-1099 LGGGWWHCKVDTL
+1099 LGEGWWHCKADTL
-1112 ANTSSSL
+1112 TDVSSSL
-1119 NISGLRIDLPDDL
+1119 NLILLRIVLPDAL
-1132 YLQSASDK
+1132 YSLADK

-1166 CKALKEQDI
+1166 CTALIDKGID
-1175 GVLDPILWYASNND
+1175 VMDPVLWYASNNA

-1208 NALEYY
+1208 NALEYFAEEISVAGAADY
-1214 VEDISAASA
+1214 LEVEDMRA
-1223 PSPQEIEDT
+1223 
-1232 RVNIIPLPRYYRY
+1232 NIIPLPRYYSY
-1245 TNGNPSTG
+1245 ISETNNSIVEFGG
-1253 AIIEPGGTT
+1253 ATN
-1262 TDGGTT
+1262 DGGIT
-1268 VEYWEGYGRVIV
+1268 VDYKEGYGRVIV

-1293 LQIPTWPPQQISDYK
+1293 IQIPTWPPQLPSGYNVSGLVD
-1308 VLGWTPDTSLTQTA
+1308 TTSLSSASVSTMIADLVTA
-1322 ISTMLMDLVN
+1322 I
-1332 TITGATGAK
+1332 TGSIGGK
-1341 DNKRPNSDQIPSP
+1341 DNKRLNSDQIPSP
-1354 DELKIYKD
+1354 EELKIYKD

-1372 FIEETTSKWEIINT
+1372 FIDDTTSKWEIINVNADNSATYGT
-1386 NPANGSTYSAHTV
+1386 NIV
-1399 TSWPWTWYRSEQ
+1399 TSWPWTWYRDNQ
-1411 ISALGAEAT
+1411 ISVSGAE
-1420 SVNFHI
+1420 VNVFNFYTH
-1426 SSISDADGGAP
+1426 SISDADGGAP
-1437 SYHLQFSQPV
+1437 SYTFQFWGSA
-1447 SKIEPTAFLDWIDT
+1447 SKIEPTAFLAWIDT

-1470 RVMADT
+1470 RVEAET
-1476 TPADNLGR
+1476 TPVDNLGR

-1531 VVDEWHFQYVCDEP
+1531 VVDDWHFQYVCDEP

-1610 ITLNQFGTANIT
+1610 ITLNQFGTATIT
-1622 LEVTWKDISGLG
+1622 LTITWKDISGLG
-1634 QVSGYTQNPTYRGTI
+1634 QVSGYTQNPTYTGSI

>member
-11 VSPTDKQISKIVTL
+11 ASPTDKQISKIVTL

-68 IKDINGSNTY
+68 ITNINGSNNY

-89 FVYNLDLPSGRRWM
+89 FVYYLDLPTGKHWM

-123 TELPAAYSAVTHT
+123 TELPAAYSKVTHT
-136 EHGAGALKE
+136 EHGAGSLRE

-178 ARVAEPK
+178 AQVAEPK

-231 DFWVG
+231 DVWVG

-264 VGNDSSVLSHELAE
+264 VGNDSSVLSYELAE

-283 RMGSRNYYERGENP
+283 RVGSKNYYERGENP
-297 PAVSRFFPGTGAH
+297 PEVSRFFPGTGAH

-317 GSIYGFANSTRSGY
+317 GIGYGFTHSNKSGY
-331 LSYNDSYSDN
+331 LAYNDSYHDGYIADS
-341 YVAYNGC
+341 GC
-348 LVSSQWGKDITWIIN
+348 LVTTQWGRDIAWIIN
-363 TSTYAGGHKDKEAKS
+363 TSTYANGHKDKEAKS
-378 FITFFVI
+378 FITFFVTD
-385 NGTLYYAGSRV
+385 GKLYYSGSRV
-396 APGNVNS
+396 SSDGTTS

-427 LPANSITLA
+427 LPANSITVA
-436 AITGQHATGETI
+436 AIDGQHATGETI

-458 STVYAVSLNTDATS
+458 STVYSVSLNTNAAS

-500 GKTGSPSVAIS
+500 GKTGSPSAAIS

-524 GSVSYIGPVGELP
+524 GSVSYIGPVSELP
-537 GGDTYNTA
+537 GGDTYNTS
-545 EYFKVDVDY
+545 EYFKVDIDY

-567 VSGNTNI
+567 VSGNTNV
-574 LNFSEDGSTF
+574 LNFSGDGSTF

-590 GTAQVTVQAVKK
+590 GTVQVSVQAVKN
-602 STGEVITLG
+602 STGEVVTLG
-611 TVPVSVTKTI
+611 TVAVSVTKTI

-643 DMPGGEIFY
+643 DMPGGAIFY
-652 EVRDWDN
+652 KVMDWN
-659 FEIVDKGSTV
+659 NMEIVDEGSTV

-677 SKQIDLF
+677 SKQIGLF

-700 YVYVSGN
+700 YVQVSGD
-707 RGSRWAFFTTYPEDK
+707 RGATWTAYTTYPEDK

-764 GWGDKDKLQV
+764 GWGDKDRLQV

-780 PTTELIKSAS
+780 LTTELVKSAA
-790 DNYVIDYS
+790 NNHVIDCS
-798 MFDSMT
+798 MFDSMNAAQLQSRAAVT
-804 GYELRTKSDFNPWD
+804 YGATLDTSTYGTAQGGGDS
-818 IYTVMEDYSGREGR
+818 
-832 FGYRSCTRISVSGRY
+832 YRSCLTMSASTGSSTYFRIDG
-847 LSDKTGYLE
+847 LA
-856 YPKSSSSL
+856 
-864 VGKFGGL
+864 GKFGGL
-871 TGYNTVEIEIDQNF
+871 TGYNTIEVEISGKGLRWLETLRVDLHDSNGTFITAIFPESING
-885 KLISAL
+885 SA
-891 QLELY
+891 Y
-896 DASNN
+896 N
-901 LLGTIY
+901 
-907 PEGFVGNKY
+907 
-916 GTKVAAWKKNS
+916 KVAAWKQKGS
-927 TEEWVNIHR
+927 QTENDIFR
-936 LSFCIH
+936 ISFCIH
-942 DLPPSV
+942 DVPSSIN
-948 DLATIARMRL
+948 LATIDKVLVAAGYVDGAGVAL
-958 RLKHVSNTSYTYI
+958 VNVT
-971 DIARFTLLRC
+971 RFTLLRR
-981 DPEFYLSEP
+981 DPEFFLSEP
-990 AGSLVTPGGAGKQ
+990 AGALVVPSIGTVSEQVSIKGKK
-1003 ISLQGKPLAFLH
+1003 ISNLND
-1015 AIDSGTL
+1015 IDSATL
-1022 AKNSEGDLSG
+1022 AKNSEGDLVG
-1032 TATAQDTFFY
+1032 TATNLDPY
-1042 FESDFGAVK
+1042 LVWESDFGAVN
-1051 GMEFDVWLPESVV
+1051 GMEFDVWLPEGFV
-1064 PVNSNHAH
+1064 PTKGGGNT
-1072 NNSVHVYWKTETQSF
+1072 SVHLYWGTATQSF
-1087 VEANVTYAKVTS
+1087 VEANVTYPTPTL
-1099 LGGGWWHCKVDTL
+1099 LGDGWWHFKADTL
-1112 ANTSSSL
+1112 ANTSASL
-1119 NISGLRIDLPDDL
+1119 NITSLRIDLPSRL
-1132 YLQSASDK
+1132 YTNADK
-1140 TFKIGKVKLIMYTTC
+1140 TFKLGKIKLTMYTTC

-1166 CKALKEQDI
+1166 CTALIDKGID
-1175 GVLDPILWYASNND
+1175 VMDPVLWYASNND
-1189 GYLPVR
+1189 GYLPVKGS
-1195 DPDNYET
+1195 DNYET

-1232 RVNIIPLPRYYRY
+1232 RVNIIPLPRYYSRIY
-1245 TNGNPSTG
+1245 GFPTNS
-1253 AIIEPGGTT
+1253 IIERGGATS
-1262 TDGGTT
+1262 DGGNT
-1268 VEYWEGYGRVIV
+1268 VDYHEGYGRVIV
-1280 NDELEDLAIASAV
+1280 NDELEELAIASGV
-1293 LQIPTWPPQQISDYK
+1293 LQIPTWPPQLTSGYN
-1308 VLGWTPDTSLTQTA
+1308 VPGGRPDTSLTKDS
-1322 ISTMLMDLVN
+1322 ISTMHTNLVT
-1332 TITGATGAK
+1332 TICGTTGAVDSQRSNA
-1341 DNKRPNSDQIPSP
+1341 DQIPSP
-1354 DELKIYKD
+1354 DDLKIYKD
-1362 YAGNVVVEEV
+1362 YTGNVVVEEV
-1372 FIEETTSKWEIINT
+1372 YIEDTTSKWEIINVKPD
-1386 NPANGSTYSAHTV
+1386 NSATYNVNTV
-1399 TSWPWTWYRSEQ
+1399 TAWPWTWYRDNQ
-1411 ISALGAEAT
+1411 ISSTGAEVT
-1420 SVNFHI
+1420 DFNFYI

-1437 SYHLQFSQPV
+1437 SYSMQFWGPAN
-1447 SKIEPTAFLDWIDT
+1447 KIEPVAFLDWIDT

-1470 RVMADT
+1470 RVEAET

-1501 ADPQQYQWFQATSVK
+1501 ADPRQYQWFQATSVK
-1516 PLMDV
+1516 PLMDI

-1531 VVDEWHFQYVCDEP
+1531 VVDNWHFQYVCDEP
-1545 VVNISVPS
+1545 VINISVPS

>member
-68 IKDINGSNTY
+68 ITNINGSNNY

-89 FVYNLDLPSGRRWM
+89 FVYNLDLPSGRHWM

-123 TELPAAYSAVTHT
+123 TELPAAYSKVTHT
-136 EHGAGALKE
+136 EHGAGSLRE

-163 WGLYINGSNSSEIML
+163 WGLYINGSNSSGIML
-178 ARVAEPK
+178 AQVAEPK

-218 VQSINGVDTSTGP
+218 AQSINGVDTSTGP
-231 DFWVG
+231 DVWVG

-283 RMGSRNYYERGENP
+283 RVGSKNYYERGGNP
-297 PAVSRFFPGTGAH
+297 PEVSRFFPGTGAH

-317 GSIYGFANSTRSGY
+317 GIGYGFTHSNKSGY
-331 LSYNDSYSDN
+331 LAYNDSYHDGYIADS
-341 YVAYNGC
+341 GC
-348 LVSSQWGKDITWIIN
+348 LVTTQWGRDIAWIIN
-363 TSTYAGGHKDKEAKS
+363 TSTYANGHKDKEAKS
-378 FITFFVI
+378 FITFFVTD
-385 NGTLYYAGSRV
+385 GKLYYSGSRV
-396 APGNVNS
+396 SSDGTTS

-427 LPANSITLA
+427 LPANSITVA
-436 AITGQHATGETI
+436 AIDGQHATGETI

-458 STVYAVSLNTDATS
+458 STVYSVSLNTNAAS

-487 KGLKAGTYNIQLT
+487 KGLKAGTYDIQLT

-511 SNTVTVTFSTGIS
+511 SNTVTVTFSTGVS
-524 GSVSYIGPVGELP
+524 GSVSYIGPVGEIP

-545 EYFKVDVDY
+545 EYFKTDVAY

-567 VSGNTNI
+567 VSSNTNV
-574 LNFSEDGSTF
+574 LNFSGDGSTF
-584 TTNPAG
+584 ITSPSG
-590 GTAQVTVQAVKK
+590 GTVQVTVQAIKN

-611 TVPVSVTKTI
+611 TVTVTVTKTI

-643 DMPGGEIFY
+643 DMPGGEILY
-652 EVRDWDN
+652 RVMDWN
-659 FEIVDKGSTV
+659 NMEIVGEGSTV
-669 DGWFMYDV
+669 DSWFMYDV

-700 YVYVSGN
+700 YVQVSGD
-707 RGSRWAFFTTYPEDK
+707 RGATWTAYTTYPEDK

-764 GWGDKDKLQV
+764 GWGDKDRLQV
-774 ILRDVS
+774 ILKDVS
-780 PTTELIKSAS
+780 LTTELVKSAAS
-790 DNYVIDYS
+790 NHVIDCS
-798 MFDSMT
+798 MFDSMNAAQYLARAANQAVNAVLDT
-804 GYELRTKSDFNPWD
+804 STYGTAQGGGDH
-818 IYTVMEDYSGREGR
+818 
-832 FGYRSCTRISVSGRY
+832 YRSCLTMKRPDATTNAYCGVNG
-847 LSDKTGYLE
+847 LA
-856 YPKSSSSL
+856 
-864 VGKFGGL
+864 GKFGGL
-871 TGYNTVEIEIDQNF
+871 TGYNTVEVEISGKGLQGLNT
-885 KLISAL
+885 L
-891 QLELY
+891 QLELQKS
-896 DASNN
+896 DSTVLAN
-901 LLGTIY
+901 IY
-907 PEGFVGNKY
+907 PESINGSAYN
-916 GTKVAAWKKNS
+916 KVAAWKQKGS
-927 TEEWVNIHR
+927 QTENDIFR
-936 LSFCIH
+936 ISFCIH
-942 DLPPSV
+942 DVPSTISLPDIDKVLVVLSG
-948 DLATIARMRL
+948 ATTATVNI
-958 RLKHVSNTSYTYI
+958 T
-971 DIARFTLLRC
+971 RFTLLRR
-981 DPEFYLSEP
+981 DPEFFLSEP
-990 AGSLVTPGGAGKQ
+990 AGALVVPAIGTTGGQVSIKGKE
-1003 ISLQGKPLAFLH
+1003 IAHVSG
-1015 AIDSGTL
+1015 IDSATL
-1022 AKNSEGDLSG
+1022 AKDSECDLVG
-1032 TATAQDTFFY
+1032 TVTNYDPFLVW
-1042 FESDFGAVK
+1042 ESDFGAVK
-1051 GMEFDVWLPESVV
+1051 GIEFDIWLPEGYALSG
-1064 PVNSNHAH
+1064 PG
-1072 NNSVHVYWKTETQSF
+1072 VHLYWKTSTQDYS
-1087 VEANVTYAKVTS
+1087 EANITWADQIL
-1099 LGGGWWHCKVDTL
+1099 LGNGWWHCKATTL
-1112 ANTSSSL
+1112 TNTSPDL
-1119 NISGLRIDLPDDL
+1119 HITGLRIDLPNSL
-1132 YLQSASDK
+1132 YDHADK
-1140 TFKIGKVKLIMYTTC
+1140 SFKIGKVKLIMYTTC

-1166 CKALKEQDI
+1166 CTALIDKGID
-1175 GVLDPILWYASNND
+1175 VMDPVLWYASNNE
-1189 GYLPVR
+1189 GYLPVKGS
-1195 DPDNYET
+1195 DNYET

-1214 VEDISAASA
+1214 AEEISVAGAADYL
-1223 PSPQEIEDT
+1223 EIEDMM
-1232 RVNIIPLPRYYRY
+1232 VNIIPLPRYYSY
-1245 TNGNPSTG
+1245 ISTTNSSIVEFGG
-1253 AIIEPGGTT
+1253 ATN
-1262 TDGGTT
+1262 DGGIT
-1268 VEYWEGYGRVIV
+1268 VDYKEGYGRVIV
-1280 NDELEDLAIASAV
+1280 NDEIEDLAIASAV
-1293 LQIPTWPPQQISDYK
+1293 IQIPAWPPQLPSGYN
-1308 VLGWTPDTSLTQTA
+1308 VSGLVDTASLSSASVNTMHTNLVTA
-1322 ISTMLMDLVN
+1322 ICGT
-1332 TITGATGAK
+1332 TGAVDSQRSNA
-1341 DNKRPNSDQIPSP
+1341 DQIPSP

-1362 YAGNVVVEEV
+1362 FAGNIVVEEV
-1372 FIEETTSKWEIINT
+1372 WIEDTTSKWEIINVKPD
-1386 NPANGSTYSAHTV
+1386 NSATHNVNTV
-1399 TSWPWTWYRSEQ
+1399 TAWPWTWYRDNQ
-1411 ISALGAEAT
+1411 ISSTGAEVT
-1420 SVNFHI
+1420 DFNFYI

-1437 SYHLQFSQPV
+1437 SYSMQFWGPAN
-1447 SKIEPTAFLDWIDT
+1447 KIEPVAFLDWIDT

-1470 RVMADT
+1470 RVEAET
-1476 TPADNLGR
+1476 TPANNLGR
-1484 IRVPSAGTDFA
+1484 IQVPSAGTDFA

-1531 VVDEWHFQYVCDEP
+1531 VVDNWHFQYVCDEP
-1545 VVNISVPS
+1545 VINISVPS

>member
-11 VSPTDKQISKIVTL
+11 ASPTDKQISKIVTL

-68 IKDINGSNTY
+68 ITNINGSNNY

-89 FVYNLDLPSGRRWM
+89 FVYYLDLPTGKHWM

-123 TELPAAYSAVTHT
+123 TELPSAYSKVTHT
-136 EHGAGALKE
+136 EHGAGSLRE

-178 ARVAEPK
+178 AQVAEPK

-218 VQSINGVDTSTGP
+218 IQSINGVDTSTGP
-231 DFWVG
+231 DSWVG

-243 SITSGVKF
+243 SITPGVKF

-283 RMGSRNYYERGENP
+283 RVGSKNYYERGGNP
-297 PAVSRFFPGTGAH
+297 PALSRFFPGTGAH
-310 HVVDVNS
+310 HVVNVESGDV
-317 GSIYGFANSTRSGY
+317 YGFANSNKSGY
-331 LSYNDSYSDN
+331 LSYNDL
-341 YVAYNGC
+341 YNDSFTAEGGC
-348 LVSSQWGKDITWIIN
+348 LVNFAWSREVEWVIN

-385 NGTLYYAGSRV
+385 DGKLYYSGSRV
-396 APGNVNS
+396 SSDGTTS

-427 LPANSITLA
+427 LPANSITVA
-436 AITGQHATGETI
+436 AIDGQHATGETI

-458 STVYAVSLNTDATS
+458 STVYSVSLNTNATS

-524 GSVSYIGPVGELP
+524 GSVSYIGPVGEIP

-545 EYFKVDVDY
+545 EYFKTDVAY

-567 VSGNTNI
+567 ISSNTNV
-574 LNFSEDGSTF
+574 LNFSGDGSTF

-590 GTAQVTVQAVKK
+590 GTAQVSVQAVKN
-602 STGEVITLG
+602 STGEVVTLG
-611 TVPVSVTKTI
+611 TVAVSVTKTI

-643 DMPGGEIFY
+643 DMPGGAIFY
-652 EVRDWDN
+652 KVMDWN
-659 FEIVDKGSTV
+659 NSGVVDEGTTV

-677 SKQIDLF
+677 NKQINLF

-691 MGTSTKKPL
+691 MGTSTRKPL
-700 YVYVSGN
+700 YVQVSGD
-707 RGSRWAFFTTYPEDK
+707 RGATWSAYTAYPEDRV
-722 LDDSRTWSVIPVQ
+722 DDSRTWSVIPVQ
-735 GNKFA
+735 GNKYL
-740 SQIMSVAK
+740 SQAMTVAK

-754 TIRDNTVAGL
+754 TLRDNTVAGL
-764 GWGDKDKLQV
+764 GWGDKDRLQV

-780 PTTELIKSAS
+780 LTTELVKSAAS
-790 DNYVIDYS
+790 NHVIDCS
-798 MFDSMT
+798 MFDSMNAAQFYARLDNSRNGT
-804 GYELRTKSDFNPWD
+804 ITLDTTTYGTTQGGGD
-818 IYTVMEDYSGREGR
+818 T
-832 FGYRSCTRISVSGRY
+832 YRSCLTVSSGDTGAWCG
-847 LSDKTGYLE
+847 LSGLA
-856 YPKSSSSL
+856 
-864 VGKFGGL
+864 GKFGGA
-871 TGYNTVEIEIDQNF
+871 TGYNTIEVEISG
-885 KLISAL
+885 KGLKGLST
-891 QLELY
+891 
-896 DASNN
+896 
-901 LLGTIY
+901 LGVDFYTTNDTYVNKIY
-907 PEGFVGNKY
+907 PESINGAAYN
-916 GTKVAAWKKNS
+916 KVAAWKQKGS
-927 TEEWVNIHR
+927 TTENDVFRI
-936 LSFCIH
+936 SFCMH
-942 DLPPSV
+942 DIPASANLAEIDKMFLSYGPS
-948 DLATIARMRL
+948 ATFNITR
-958 RLKHVSNTSYTYI
+958 V
-971 DIARFTLLRC
+971 TLLRR
-981 DPEFYLSEP
+981 DPEFFLSEP
-990 AGSLVTPGGAGKQ
+990 AGAAVVPVIGTTGEQVTIKGKIISAVSGIDGPALV
-1003 ISLQGKPLAFLH
+1003 
-1015 AIDSGTL
+1015 
-1022 AKNSEGDLSG
+1022 KNSECDLVG
-1032 TATAQDTFFY
+1032 TVTNNDPFLTWA
-1042 FESDFGAVK
+1042 SDFGAVK
-1051 GMEFDVWLPESVV
+1051 GIEFDIWLPEGFVLGSSTGGQYNVHLFWMTATQGFAE
-1064 PVNSNHAH
+1064 VNIT
-1072 NNSVHVYWKTETQSF
+1072 WPEQ
-1087 VEANVTYAKVTS
+1087 TY
-1099 LGGGWWHCKVDTL
+1099 LGDGWWHCRADTL
-1112 ANTSSSL
+1112 TNVSSSL
-1119 NISGLRIDLPDDL
+1119 NITGLRIDLPGLL
-1132 YLQSASDK
+1132 YNHTDK

-1166 CKALKEQDI
+1166 CTALRDKGID
-1175 GVLDPILWYASNND
+1175 VMDPILWYASNNA

-1208 NALEYY
+1208 NALEYFAEEIS
-1214 VEDISAASA
+1214 VAGAEDY
-1223 PSPQEIEDT
+1223 QQIEDM
-1232 RVNIIPLPRYYRY
+1232 RVNIIPLPRYYRHIST
-1245 TNGNPSTG
+1245 TNNSVV
-1253 AIIEPGGTT
+1253 EPGGST
-1262 TDGGTT
+1262 TDGGVT

-1280 NDELEDLAIASAV
+1280 NDELEDLAMASAV
-1293 LQIPTWPPQQISDYK
+1293 IQIPTWPPQQVSGYN
-1308 VLGWTPDTSLTQTA
+1308 VPGGTPDTSLTSA
-1322 ISTMLMDLVN
+1322 SVNTMITDLVT
-1332 TITGATGAK
+1332 TITGSTGAK
-1341 DNKRPNSDQIPSP
+1341 DNLRPNADQIPAP
-1354 DELKIYKD
+1354 DKLKIYKD

-1372 FIEETTSKWEIINT
+1372 WIEDTTSKWEIINVK
-1386 NPANGSTYSAHTV
+1386 PDDDGSTYNVNTV
-1399 TSWPWTWYRSEQ
+1399 TSWPWTWYRDNQ
-1411 ISALGAEAT
+1411 ISVSGAEAT
-1420 SVNFHI
+1420 YAHFYI

-1437 SYHLQFSQPV
+1437 SYTMQFWGSV

-1470 RVMADT
+1470 RVEAET

-1484 IRVPSAGTDFA
+1484 IQVPSAGTDFA

-1501 ADPQQYQWFQATSVK
+1501 ADPQKYQWFQATSVK

-1521 DCELINTTGT
+1521 DCELITTTGT
-1531 VVDEWHFQYVCDEP
+1531 VVDNWHFQYVCDEP
-1545 VVNISVPS
+1545 VINISVPS

-1594 SSDNN
+1594 SSDNP

-1634 QVSGYTQNPTYRGTI
+1634 QVSGYPQNPTYTGRI

>member
-11 VSPTDKQISKIVTL
+11 ASPTDKQISKIVTL

-45 QGYNHYGEC
+45 QGYNRYGEC
-54 AVGETTA
+54 AVGETTT

-68 IKDINGSNTY
+68 ITNINGSNKY

-89 FVYNLDLPSGRRWM
+89 FVYYLDLPTGKHWM

-123 TELPAAYSAVTHT
+123 TELPAAYSKVTHT
-136 EHGAGALKE
+136 EHGAGSLRE

-178 ARVAEPK
+178 AQVAEPK

-231 DFWVG
+231 DSWVG

-283 RMGSRNYYERGENP
+283 RVGSKNYYERGGNP
-297 PAVSRFFPGTGAH
+297 PEVSRFFPGTGAH

-317 GSIYGFANSTRSGY
+317 GIGYGFTHSNKSGY
-331 LSYNDSYSDN
+331 LAYNDSYHDGYIADS
-341 YVAYNGC
+341 GC
-348 LVSSQWGKDITWIIN
+348 LVTTQWGRDIAWIIN
-363 TSTYAGGHKDKEAKS
+363 TSTYANGHKDKEAKS
-378 FITFFVI
+378 FITFFVTD
-385 NGTLYYAGSRV
+385 GKLWYAGSRV
-396 APGNVNS
+396 SSDNVNS
-403 APEIFGKRCYAAR
+403 APEIFGKRCYAAN
-416 SILIPDVAYRN
+416 STLIPDVAYRN
-427 LPANSITLA
+427 LPANSMTVA
-436 AITGQHATGETI
+436 AITDQHATGETL
-448 QLQVANDPVG
+448 QLQVALEPVG
-458 STVYAVSLNTDATS
+458 STVYSVSLNTNATS

-524 GSVSYIGPVGELP
+524 GSVSYIGPVSELP

-545 EYFKVDVDY
+545 EYFKTDVAY

-567 VSGNTNI
+567 VSGNTSV
-574 LNFSEDGSTF
+574 LNFSEDGNTF

-590 GTAQVTVQAVKK
+590 GTTQVSVQAVKN
-602 STGEVITLG
+602 STGEVVTLG
-611 TVPVSVTKTI
+611 SVTVAVTRTI
-621 IIISGVTACRN
+621 ITISSVTACRN

-643 DMPGGEIFY
+643 DTPGGAIFY
-652 EVRDWDN
+652 KVMDWNNSEV
-659 FEIVDKGSTV
+659 VDEGTTV
-669 DGWFMYDV
+669 DSWFMYDV

-700 YVYVSGN
+700 YVQVSGD
-707 RGSRWAFFTTYPEDK
+707 RGATWSAYTAYPEDK

-780 PTTELIKSAS
+780 PTTELVKSAAS
-790 DNYVIDYS
+790 NHVIDCS
-798 MFDSMT
+798 MFDSMNAAQFNA
-804 GYELRTKSDFNPWD
+804 GLLGNKSGTITLDTSTYGTAQGGGDN
-818 IYTVMEDYSGREGR
+818 
-832 FGYRSCTRISVSGRY
+832 YRSCLTLTAPSGTSVWCGVGG
-847 LSDKTGYLE
+847 LA
-856 YPKSSSSL
+856 
-864 VGKFGGL
+864 GKFGGL
-871 TGYNTVEIEIDQNF
+871 TGYNTIEVEISGKGLKGLE
-885 KLISAL
+885 AL
-891 QLELY
+891 QLDLRKS
-896 DASNN
+896 DIAFLTS
-901 LLGTIY
+901 IY
-907 PEGFVGNKY
+907 PESINGSAYN
-916 GTKVAAWKKNS
+916 KVAAWKQKGKQVEND
-927 TEEWVNIHR
+927 IFR
-936 LSFCIH
+936 ISFCIH
-942 DLPPSV
+942 DVPTSV
-948 DLATIARMRL
+948 NLAE
-958 RLKHVSNTSYTYI
+958 I
-971 DIARFTLLRC
+971 DQVYVVLGESTDANINITRFTLLRR
-981 DPEFYLSEP
+981 DPEFFLSEP
-990 AGSLVTPGGAGKQ
+990 TGAVVVPAIGTSGEQVSIKGKE
-1003 ISLQGKPLAFLH
+1003 ISNLN
-1015 AIDSGTL
+1015 AIDSATL
-1022 AKNSEGDLSG
+1022 AKNSEGDLVG
-1032 TATAQDTFFY
+1032 TVTNHDPY
-1042 FESDFGAVK
+1042 LVWESDFGAVK
-1051 GMEFDVWLPESVV
+1051 GMEFDVWLPGSVN
-1064 PVNSNHAH
+1064 PTN
-1072 NNSVHVYWKTETQSF
+1072 NNSVYVYWKTETQGF

-1119 NISGLRIDLPDDL
+1119 SISGLRIDLHDDF
-1132 YLQSASDK
+1132 YYQTASDK

-1155 FGPAYHEMIDC
+1155 FGPAYHEMIDY
-1166 CKALKEQDI
+1166 CKALKGKDI
-1175 GVLDPILWYASNND
+1175 GVLDPILWYASNSA

-1208 NALEYY
+1208 NALEYFAEEIS
-1214 VEDISAASA
+1214 VAGAEDY
-1223 PSPQEIEDT
+1223 QQIEDM
-1232 RVNIIPLPRYYRY
+1232 RVNIIPLPRYYSY
-1245 TNGNPSTG
+1245 ISETNNSIVEFGG
-1253 AIIEPGGTT
+1253 ATN
-1262 TDGGTT
+1262 DGGIT
-1268 VEYWEGYGRVIV
+1268 VDYKEGYGRVIV

-1293 LQIPTWPPQQISDYK
+1293 IQIPTWPPQLPSGYNVSGLVD
-1308 VLGWTPDTSLTQTA
+1308 TTSLSSA
-1322 ISTMLMDLVN
+1322 SVSTMIADLVT
-1332 TITGATGAK
+1332 TITGSTGGK
-1341 DNKRPNSDQIPSP
+1341 DSKRPNSDQIPSP
-1354 DELKIYKD
+1354 TELKIYKD
-1362 YAGNVVVEEV
+1362 FAGNIVVEEV
-1372 FIEETTSKWEIINT
+1372 FIDDTTSKWEIINVKPD
-1386 NPANGSTYSAHTV
+1386 NSATYNVNTV
-1399 TSWPWTWYRSEQ
+1399 TSWPWTWYRDNQ
-1411 ISALGAEAT
+1411 ISVAGAEAYYL
-1420 SVNFHI
+1420 NIFA

-1437 SYHLQFSQPV
+1437 SYSFQFWGSV

-1470 RVMADT
+1470 RVEAET

-1484 IRVPSAGTDFA
+1484 IQVPSAGTDFA

-1531 VVDEWHFQYVCDEP
+1531 VVDNWHFQYVCDEP
-1545 VVNISVPS
+1545 VVNIAVPS

-1564 ATYTITGK
+1564 ATYTIIGK